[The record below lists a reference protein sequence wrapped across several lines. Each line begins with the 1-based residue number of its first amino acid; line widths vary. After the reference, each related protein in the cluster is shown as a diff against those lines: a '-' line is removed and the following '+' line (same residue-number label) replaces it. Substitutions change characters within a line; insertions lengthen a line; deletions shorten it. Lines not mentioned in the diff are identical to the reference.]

1 MSRFLRVFAFV
12 VGVFFAGNVLAGGYT
27 CPTYKVYTGCNKG
40 YYLTASPTSNVHDA
54 TQGKV
59 GNACRP
65 CSVMGQYNGVDKYTC
80 AGGTAAP
87 EKRTVMVQYNWNG
100 AKYRPSEQ
108 IIPMPTETYDFGVPI
123 DLLEDTENQYY
134 RAGYQFRGWSTSQT
148 ATSGT
153 FTMTFTSGTTLY
165 AVWVP
170 CGQGRY
176 KPASATAAASCS
188 SMSSGYYGTGCAS
201 DGYTACTGQAQC
213 TGTTY
218 CQDHIK
224 QECPDPNLAKNRR
237 ETLPAAYKGAKF
249 ASAGVESANGRTEP
263 GQCKALIWYDP
274 DPNATGQRV
283 GLFEYVFLSDAT
295 MRYEGDVENWMYD
308 AVGPG
313 YYLTNKSACGAYA
326 YYKQVVACPDGSYCP
341 GKAKVTCNASNQ
353 STVHTTD
360 FGRMSCPGEYTH
372 SDGARSSINN
382 CYLTTTT
389 GKYVA
394 TAKDGQVACNVT
406 DPTDYYYPGGIKVY
420 YGSTGGWKFMDTGY
434 QNAALSGGSCANK
447 ELCPAG
453 TWGDSAGLCSP
464 VDAGYYPNDCQV
476 TYLDD
481 RPGIGCMTMESC
493 SSLPGSPSTGTFK
506 SPEGAKSNRE
516 CTYTPVG
523 KSIAGCATV
532 TPITVTYTGQS
543 WPANVGAYAVT
554 PKTGYVAKNNNTAT
568 ATCVQ
573 EIYTIK
579 LNATQNGGTG
589 TLDAIYE
596 KYNTGWYSDSVTNV
610 SISSVPIPTK
620 ANSVFNGYYTAAT
633 GGTQRITKTGE
644 LPAPTFTASTTLY
657 AQFSA
662 CAACTK
668 GKGVKSCSASV
679 TDNACAYSA
688 TCSNG
693 YKNPTCD
700 SAGKCSCTGNT
711 FYIEYNA
718 YGGSGPAPT
727 APKSC
732 VVGSGNCYAPENT
745 YSLTGHTF
753 FAWRVGGQ
761 QIVRVG
767 TELSNLFTGMAD
779 GGTLTLMAAWVPNSY
794 TIRYTM
800 GDAGESEYREQNV
813 NYNATFTTMSAD
825 TFTRSG
831 WTFAGWGGN
840 YPKSDTQYSYTTA
853 GDTILAAN
861 WCQNCATVPNGS
873 CTLTVNETTGACTY
887 DTKCNTGYYISSG
900 AGTRAP
906 VCSPSSYVVTYNLNG
921 GSGTAPLAQSCPLG
935 QSCTLNAG
943 TTTAF
948 YRNGYVLAGWSTSQ
962 TATSGS
968 FTITITAATT
978 VYAVWTPC
986 AAGTYKPTTANAAA
1000 TCTTCPAGTY
1010 CPAAATTATKCPNW
1024 TYASSSG
1031 MASCTACPT
1040 LTSGWSKANST
1051 GTGWT
1056 SYTSCVQISPTPA
1069 GCASGNVKQTAAS
1082 NGATTW
1088 AASVVNT
1095 ALSANPGYRVNGTSC
1110 SICTGATY
1118 SAGGTATSCSTC
1130 PTIYQSDTTSGKTK
1144 DTECKVKTDAGKYI
1158 KTAKDSVQTTCP
1170 IQTYCPSASVAYGS
1184 ANSPTACPS
1193 AAEHARTTYPAD
1205 YLNPTL
1211 LRITLQDWTTG
1222 MKTITDCRANYQ
1234 LSNEAGNLTVES
1246 VLYNA
1251 TTQKYDVNGS
1261 RYYTVLKP
1269 GWYFTERYSAVYCDT
1284 ASHSMLYKNVAQCPE
1299 NHYCP
1304 GYTTMPLCKDG
1315 DYTTE
1320 KGKFACGSENTDGGE
1335 NTGPYTKSPAKSTA
1349 ATACYLTTTSTKFV
1363 KTAKSAQET
1372 CTAGGYCPGGVKVNW
1387 GSTGGRTPA
1396 SAGYYVGGTGA
1407 TSQTACAAGTYTSTT
1422 GQTSC
1427 SSAVAG
1433 TYTTGCQVTASGAS
1447 TKTLACTGTSV
1458 CATNTYSSAKA
1469 SACTACATAKGY
1481 TNSGNTAAAHAGL
1494 ASCKTTCSGGQYV
1507 ATAGAGCLTVGGGY
1521 YGPGGTIGQDG
1532 TLGRDQ
1538 CPAGYRDG
1546 AAAAAKTDCKMNV
1559 AGGKYIATADDATPT
1574 SCVAGTFKAAHVV
1587 AYGNTSSC
1595 SACTGRT
1602 QYSSA
1607 GASSCSTVSTG
1618 YYTTGCNASNN
1629 NCTGQS
1635 QCTGAT
1641 YCASGVQNN
1650 CPAQTSGWTRGT
1662 GNGWTSYTSCYE
1674 TMDVTSVS
1682 RFCSAGQLKKTATS
1696 ATAWGAPTISVALQA
1711 KPGTIV
1717 NGQTCELC
1725 SGANYSAGGTAT
1737 SCTACPTAETGWT
1750 QGTGDAWSSY
1760 SSCYETKAA
1769 TSVSTSCSAGQLK
1782 KTATSATAWGA
1793 STISVALQAKP
1804 GAVVSGQT
1812 CTQCSGAVWSAG
1824 GTATSCSAC
1833 PTATSG
1839 WTRNSG
1845 TGWTAVTQCNQ
1856 TKSVGGNCSA
1866 GVLKQNATSA
1876 TAWGTSTIATALQ
1889 AKPGYVVSGQTCTG
1903 CAAGTYSAG
1912 GTATSCSA
1920 CTGRTKY
1927 SAANASA
1934 CSTVST
1940 GYYTTGCNTSNNN
1953 CTGQSQCGSGTWCA
1967 SGVQN
1972 QCSSLTGVSV
1982 SGGTYSSAVGS
1993 SANTACKYTAPSKT
2007 ITGCATV
2014 TTNTVTYSGTAW
2026 PATTY
2031 GVTAKGGYVISGNNT
2046 AAATCTQCGTAKYSA
2061 GGTATSCS
2069 ACPTADS
2076 GWTATSPAGS
2086 SAYTACYETQTPA
2099 NCASGTVKRAAAS
2112 ATAYKTDITLVT
2124 QLKSKA
2130 GYYASATATS
2140 CTICPAG
2147 SYCPA
2152 SATTATKCPNWTY
2165 APSSGMASC
2174 TACPALTSGW
2184 TKANSTGTG
2193 WTSYTSCVQISPT
2206 PAGCASGNVKQTA
2219 ASNGATTWATSVVN
2233 TALSAKAGYV
2243 VSGTTCPICTGAT
2256 YSAGGTAT
2264 SCSACPT
2271 IYQSDTTSGKT
2282 KNTECKV
2289 KTDAGKYIAA
2299 ANDSTQ
2305 TTCPAKNYCPSAS
2318 VAYGSA
2324 NSPTACPAADSTT
2337 ERTTYPDDYLNVKER
2352 GHFGLQSWPSGIKAI
2367 TGCMTS
2373 YSFVNE
2379 AGRFGVE
2386 NVGYNTTTG
2395 KYDVGGSRYYT
2406 MLNPG
2411 WYLKDRLSSGYCNTT
2426 SNPMYYV
2433 NVVQCPENHYCPG
2446 YKTMPL
2452 CSSGEYTTEKGKNA
2466 CSSLGTGVYT
2476 KSPVKS
2482 GAETACYLTTTSA
2495 KFVKTAKSAE
2505 ETCTAGG
2512 YCPGGV
2518 KVNWGSTGGRNTCPT
2533 TYPSS
2538 AASSNSELDCYVT
2551 TVAGKYVATVGAG
2564 QVNCA
2569 GTGYYCPGGT
2579 NVYSGAY
2586 GSRLTTG
2593 GRTQCP
2599 VGYRDLVATASTTK
2613 EAQCAM
2619 NVAGGKYVKV
2629 AKESAA
2635 SGTCAAGYAKAAHSV
2650 TYGNTSSCA
2659 ECTGTTYAENTGQ
2672 ASCTA
2677 CPTQSGVTNISYWI
2691 STGTHTDAKGCYGF
2705 YNDVALNNG
2714 SVARIQCF
2722 WDKTKSQYD
2731 TSCGAMKDGLKCN
2744 AAYYNAALESSPTNN
2759 AAYYTDKASVIAKA
2773 CTSVGKGYWSPAD
2786 VYTRTQCP
2794 AGYRDGAAGVSEAQ
2808 CAMNVAG
2815 GKYVKVAKESAASGT
2830 CAAGYAKA
2838 AHSVTYGNTSSCA
2851 ACTGAT
2857 YAASTGQA
2865 SCTACPTAKTY
2876 ASAVKSYGYWNNGK
2890 NGDHTISDG
2899 CYATMT
2905 GTLSNGSLTEH
2916 GCYLGTDGDYGNGGG
2931 KSCYVHQDNL
2941 KCNAGYYA
2949 STLSNGYVWN
2959 NTRAGLL
2966 SNTCVGVG
2974 AGYYSAA
2981 NILTRNQ
2988 CPTGLT
2994 TIGYGAGADEAGDCG
3009 RVMHMGENKLYLR
3022 STKKTTP
3029 SLNVKVGD
3037 TTYYGNMT
3045 SGTTKG
3051 KLRVKSG
3058 TTTYS
3063 VHDDSM

>member
-40 YYLTASPTSNVHDA
+40 YYLTGSPTSNVYDP

-65 CSVMGQYNGVDKYTC
+65 SSAMGQYNGIDMYTC

-87 EKRTVMVQYNWNG
+87 EKKTVMVTYDWNG
-100 AKYRPSEQ
+100 ASYRPSDTT
-108 IIPMPTETYDFGVPI
+108 IPQPIEIYDFGVPI
-123 DLLEDTENQYY
+123 DLLEDTENEWY
-134 RAGYQFRGWSTSQT
+134 RAGYQFRGWSTSKT

-153 FTMTFTSGTTLY
+153 FTMTFDGPTTLH

-170 CGQGRY
+170 CGQGTY

-188 SMSSGYYGTGCAS
+188 SMADGYYGTGCAS
-201 DGYTACTGQAQC
+201 GGYTACTGQAQC

-224 QECPDPNLAKNRR
+224 KECPNPNLAENRR

-249 ASAGVESANGRTEP
+249 ASASVDSANGRKSPSE
-263 GQCKALIWYDP
+263 CKALIWYDP

-283 GLFEYVFLSDAT
+283 GLFEYVYLSDAS
-295 MRYEGDVENWMYD
+295 MRYEGTVENWMYD

-326 YYKQVVACPDGSYCP
+326 YYKQVVACPSGSYCP
-341 GKAKVTCNASNQ
+341 GKAKVSCNASNQ

-360 FGRMSCPGEYTH
+360 FGR
-372 SDGARSSINN
+372 
-382 CYLTTTT
+382 
-389 GKYVA
+389 
-394 TAKDGQVACNVT
+394 
-406 DPTDYYYPGGIKVY
+406 
-420 YGSTGGWKFMDTGY
+420 
-434 QNAALSGGSCANK
+434 
-447 ELCPAG
+447 
-453 TWGDSAGLCSP
+453 
-464 VDAGYYPNDCQV
+464 
-476 TYLDD
+476 
-481 RPGIGCMTMESC
+481 ESC
-493 SSLPGSPSTGTFK
+493 SSLPGSPSTGTFN
-506 SPEGAKSNRE
+506 SPQGAKSNRE
-516 CTYTPVG
+516 CTYTPAG

-543 WPANVGAYAVT
+543 WPANIGAYAVT
-554 PKTGYVAKNNNTAT
+554 PKTGYVAKDNNTAD
-568 ATCVQ
+568 ATCVSGT
-573 EIYTIK
+573 YTIT

-589 TLDAIYE
+589 GWAKIYE
-596 KYNTGWYSDSVTNV
+596 VYNVGWYSDVNDP
-610 SISSVPIPTK
+610 SSLVEIGVPIPTK

-633 GGTQRITKTGE
+633 GGTQRITKTGA
-644 LPAPTFTASTTLY
+644 LPATTTFTANTTLY

-662 CAACTK
+662 CAPCTQ
-668 GKGVKSCSASV
+668 GKGVASCSASV
-679 TDNACAYSA
+679 TDNACKYSA
-688 TCSNG
+688 TCSDG

-711 FYIEYNA
+711 FYIEYMKNE
-718 YGGSGPAPT
+718 GSGSAPT
-727 APKSC
+727 APTSC
-732 VVGSGNCYAPENT
+732 VYGSGDCYAPQNT
-745 YSLTGHTF
+745 FTAPAGYHFDYWTSDDGYDY
-753 FAWRVGGQ
+753 RVGDD
-761 QIVRVG
+761 
-767 TELSNLFTGMAD
+767 LSFSEYGFKDGDTLF
-779 GGTLTLMAAWVPNSY
+779 LYPIWSPNSY
-794 TIRYTM
+794 TIRYSI
-800 GDAGESEYREQNV
+800 GDGVGESEYREQNV
-813 NYNATFTTMSAD
+813 NYNAPFKTMSAD

-831 WTFAGWGGN
+831 WTFAGWGGK
-840 YPKSDTQYSYTTA
+840 YPKSNTQYRYTTA
-853 GDTILAAN
+853 GDTTLAAK

-887 DTKCNTGYYISSG
+887 DTTCNTGYYISSG
-900 AGTRAP
+900 AGTHAP
-906 VCSPSSYVVTYNLNG
+906 VCSPSSYIVTYNLNG
-921 GSGTAPLAQSCPLG
+921 GSGTAPSAQACTPG

-948 YRNGYVLAGWSTSQ
+948 YRDGYVLAGWSTSQ

-1024 TYASSSG
+1024 TYAPSSG
-1031 MASCTACPT
+1031 MASCTACPA

-1069 GCASGNVKQTAAS
+1069 GCASGNVKQTATS

-1088 AASVVNT
+1088 TTSVVNT
-1095 ALSANPGYRVNGTSC
+1095 ALSAEPGYRVSGTSC

-1118 SAGGTATSCSTC
+1118 SAGGTATSCSAC

-1170 IQTYCPSASVAYGS
+1170 IQTYCPSESVAYGS

-1222 MKTITDCRANYQ
+1222 ITTITGCRANYQ
-1234 LSNEAGNLTVES
+1234 FSNEAGRFTVES

-1251 TTQKYDVNGS
+1251 TTQKYEVNGS
-1261 RYYTVLKP
+1261 KYYTVLNS
-1269 GWYFTERYSAVYCDT
+1269 GWYFTERYYASYCDNK
-1284 ASHSMLYKNVAQCPE
+1284 SNPMFYKSVAQCPE

-1304 GYTTMPLCKDG
+1304 GYTTMPKCSSG
-1315 DYTTE
+1315 EYTAE
-1320 KGKFACGSENTDGGE
+1320 KGKFACSSLG
-1335 NTGPYTKSPAKSTA
+1335 TGVYTKSPAKSGA
-1349 ATACYLTTTSTKFV
+1349 DTACYLTTTSTKFV

-1387 GSTGGRTPA
+1387 NSTGGRNTCPTTYP
-1396 SAGYYVGGTGA
+1396 S
-1407 TSQTACAAGTYTSTT
+1407 SAAGSNSELDCY
-1422 GQTSC
+1422 
-1427 SSAVAG
+1427 
-1433 TYTTGCQVTASGAS
+1433 VT
-1447 TKTLACTGTSV
+1447 
-1458 CATNTYSSAKA
+1458 
-1469 SACTACATAKGY
+1469 
-1481 TNSGNTAAAHAGL
+1481 TAAG
-1494 ASCKTTCSGGQYV
+1494 KYV
-1507 ATAGAGCLTVGGGY
+1507 ATVGAGQVNCAGTGY
-1521 YGPGGTIGQDG
+1521 YCPGGTNVFSG
-1532 TLGRDQ
+1532 TYGSRLTTGGRTQ

-1587 AYGNTSSC
+1587 AYGSTSSC

-1618 YYTTGCNASNN
+1618 YYTTGCNASSN

-1674 TMDVTSVS
+1674 TKDVVS

-1711 KPGTIV
+1711 RPGAIV

-1737 SCTACPTAETGWT
+1737 SCTACPTAEPGWI

-1760 SSCYETKAA
+1760 SSCYET
-1769 TSVSTSCSAGQLK
+1769 
-1782 KTATSATAWGA
+1782 
-1793 STISVALQAKP
+1793 
-1804 GAVVSGQT
+1804 
-1812 CTQCSGAVWSAG
+1812 
-1824 GTATSCSAC
+1824 
-1833 PTATSG
+1833 
-1839 WTRNSG
+1839 
-1845 TGWTAVTQCNQ
+1845 
-1856 TKSVGGNCSA
+1856 
-1866 GVLKQNATSA
+1866 
-1876 TAWGTSTIATALQ
+1876 
-1889 AKPGYVVSGQTCTG
+1889 
-1903 CAAGTYSAG
+1903 
-1912 GTATSCSA
+1912 
-1920 CTGRTKY
+1920 
-1927 SAANASA
+1927 
-1934 CSTVST
+1934 
-1940 GYYTTGCNTSNNN
+1940 
-1953 CTGQSQCGSGTWCA
+1953 
-1967 SGVQN
+1967 
-1972 QCSSLTGVSV
+1972 
-1982 SGGTYSSAVGS
+1982 
-1993 SANTACKYTAPSKT
+1993 
-2007 ITGCATV
+2007 
-2014 TTNTVTYSGTAW
+2014 
-2026 PATTY
+2026 
-2031 GVTAKGGYVISGNNT
+2031 
-2046 AAATCTQCGTAKYSA
+2046 
-2061 GGTATSCS
+2061 
-2069 ACPTADS
+2069 
-2076 GWTATSPAGS
+2076 
-2086 SAYTACYETQTPA
+2086 QTPA
-2099 NCASGTVKRAAAS
+2099 NCAGGTVKRVAAS
-2112 ATAYKTDITLVT
+2112 ATAYKTDVTLVT

-2152 SATTATKCPNWTY
+2152 SATTTTKCANWTY

-2174 TACPALTSGW
+2174 TACPTLTSDW
-2184 TKANSTGTG
+2184 SKADSTGTG

-2233 TALSAKAGYV
+2233 TALSAEPGYRV
-2243 VSGTTCPICTGAT
+2243 NGASCSICTGAT

-2264 SCSACPT
+2264 SCSTCPT

-2282 KNTECKV
+2282 KDTECKV

-2324 NSPTACPAADSTT
+2324 NSPTACPAANSTT
-2337 ERTTYPDDYLNVKER
+2337 ERTTYPADYLNVKER

-2395 KYDVGGSRYYT
+2395 KYDVDGSRYYT

-2426 SNPMYYV
+2426 SHPMYYV

-2452 CSSGEYTTEKGKNA
+2452 CSSGEYTTEKGKFA
-2466 CSSLGTGVYT
+2466 CGGENTGTYT
-2476 KSPVKS
+2476 KSPANS
-2482 GAETACYLTTTSA
+2482 GAATACYLTTTST

-2518 KVNWGSTGGRNTCPT
+2518 KVNWGSTGGRTPASAGYYVSGTGATSQTACAAGTYTDT
-2533 TYPSS
+2533 TGQTSCSS
-2538 AASSNSELDCYVT
+2538 A
-2551 TVAGKYVATVGAG
+2551 VAGTYTTGCQLTASGASTKTLACTGTSVCATNTYSSAKASACTACATAQGYTNSGNTAAAHAELASCKTTCSEGQYVATAGAG
-2564 QVNCA
+2564 CVNV
-2569 GTGYYCPGGT
+2569 GTGYYGAGGT
-2579 NVYSGAY
+2579 V
-2586 GSRLTTG
+2586 
-2593 GRTQCP
+2593 
-2599 VGYRDLVATASTTK
+2599 
-2613 EAQCAM
+2613 
-2619 NVAGGKYVKV
+2619 
-2629 AKESAA
+2629 
-2635 SGTCAAGYAKAAHSV
+2635 
-2650 TYGNTSSCA
+2650 
-2659 ECTGTTYAENTGQ
+2659 
-2672 ASCTA
+2672 
-2677 CPTQSGVTNISYWI
+2677 
-2691 STGTHTDAKGCYGF
+2691 
-2705 YNDVALNNG
+2705 
-2714 SVARIQCF
+2714 
-2722 WDKTKSQYD
+2722 SQ
-2731 TSCGAMKDGLKCN
+2731 N
-2744 AAYYNAALESSPTNN
+2744 
-2759 AAYYTDKASVIAKA
+2759 
-2773 CTSVGKGYWSPAD
+2773 
-2786 VYTRTQCP
+2786 
-2794 AGYRDGAAGVSEAQ
+2794 
-2808 CAMNVAG
+2808 
-2815 GKYVKVAKESAASGT
+2815 
-2830 CAAGYAKA
+2830 
-2838 AHSVTYGNTSSCA
+2838 
-2851 ACTGAT
+2851 
-2857 YAASTGQA
+2857 
-2865 SCTACPTAKTY
+2865 
-2876 ASAVKSYGYWNNGK
+2876 
-2890 NGDHTISDG
+2890 
-2899 CYATMT
+2899 
-2905 GTLSNGSLTEH
+2905 GTLG
-2916 GCYLGTDGDYGNGGG
+2916 
-2931 KSCYVHQDNL
+2931 
-2941 KCNAGYYA
+2941 
-2949 STLSNGYVWN
+2949 
-2959 NTRAGLL
+2959 
-2966 SNTCVGVG
+2966 
-2974 AGYYSAA
+2974 
-2981 NILTRNQ
+2981 RNQ
-2988 CPTGLT
+2988 CPVGLT

>member
-40 YYLTASPTSNVHDA
+40 YYLTASPTSNAYDA

-65 CSVMGQYNGVDKYTC
+65 CSAMGQYNGVDKYTC

-87 EKRTVMVQYNWNG
+87 EKKTVLVTYNWNG
-100 AKYRPSEQ
+100 AKYRPSDQ
-108 IIPMPTETYDFGVPI
+108 YILQPTETYDFGVPI

-134 RAGYQFRGWSTSQT
+134 RAGYQFRGWSTSKT

-153 FTMTFTSGTTLY
+153 FTMTFGGPTTLY
-165 AVWVP
+165 AVWTP

-224 QECPDPNLAKNRR
+224 QECPDPKLAENRR

-249 ASAGVESANGRTEP
+249 ASASVESANGRTEP

-295 MRYEGDVENWMYD
+295 MRYEGTVENWMYD

-372 SDGARSSINN
+372 SDGARSSVNN
-382 CYLTTTT
+382 CYLMTTA

-394 TAKDGQVACNVT
+394 TAKENQVACNVT

-420 YGSTGGWKFMDTGY
+420 YGSTGGWKFMDLGW

-493 SSLPGSPSTGTFK
+493 SSLPGSPSTGTFN
-506 SPEGAKSNRE
+506 SPQGAKSNRE
-516 CTYTPVG
+516 CTYTPAG

-543 WPANVGAYAVT
+543 WPANIGAYAVT
-554 PKTGYVAKNNNTAT
+554 PKTGYVAKDNNTAD
-568 ATCVQ
+568 ATCASAN
-573 EIYTIK
+573 YTIT

-589 TLDAIYE
+589 GWAKVYE
-596 KYNTGWYSDSVTNV
+596 VYNVGWYSDVNDP
-610 SISSVPIPTK
+610 SSLVEIGVPIPTK

-633 GGTQRITKTGE
+633 GGTQRITKTGA
-644 LPAPTFTASTTLY
+644 LPATTTFTANTTLY

-668 GKGVKSCSASV
+668 GKGVASCSMSV
-679 TDNACAYSA
+679 ANNACAYSA

-727 APKSC
+727 APTSC

-745 YSLTGHTF
+745 YTLTGHTF
-753 FAWRVGGQ
+753 VAWRVGGQ
-761 QIVRVG
+761 QMVRAG

-779 GGTLTLMAAWVPNSY
+779 GGTLTLVAAWVPNSY

-861 WCQNCATVPNGS
+861 WCQNCATVSNGS

-921 GSGTAPLAQSCPLG
+921 GSGTAPLAHPCTLG
-935 QSCTLNAG
+935 QSCALNAG

-1000 TCTTCPAGTY
+1000 TCTTCPAGSY
-1010 CPAAATTATKCPNW
+1010 CPSAATTATKCPNW
-1024 TYASSSG
+1024 TYAPSSG
-1031 MASCTACPT
+1031 MASCTACPA

-1095 ALSANPGYRVNGTSC
+1095 ALSANPGYRVNGASC

-1130 PTIYQSDTTSGKTK
+1130 PTIYTSDTTSGKTK

-1158 KTAKDSVQTTCP
+1158 KTAKDSAQTTCP

-1193 AAEHARTTYPAD
+1193 AAEHARTTYPDD

-1251 TTQKYDVNGS
+1251 TTQKYEVNGS

-1304 GYTTMPLCKDG
+1304 GYTTMPLC
-1315 DYTTE
+1315 
-1320 KGKFACGSENTDGGE
+1320 
-1335 NTGPYTKSPAKSTA
+1335 
-1349 ATACYLTTTSTKFV
+1349 
-1363 KTAKSAQET
+1363 
-1372 CTAGGYCPGGVKVNW
+1372 
-1387 GSTGGRTPA
+1387 
-1396 SAGYYVGGTGA
+1396 
-1407 TSQTACAAGTYTSTT
+1407 
-1422 GQTSC
+1422 
-1427 SSAVAG
+1427 
-1433 TYTTGCQVTASGAS
+1433 
-1447 TKTLACTGTSV
+1447 
-1458 CATNTYSSAKA
+1458 
-1469 SACTACATAKGY
+1469 
-1481 TNSGNTAAAHAGL
+1481 
-1494 ASCKTTCSGGQYV
+1494 
-1507 ATAGAGCLTVGGGY
+1507 
-1521 YGPGGTIGQDG
+1521 
-1532 TLGRDQ
+1532 
-1538 CPAGYRDG
+1538 
-1546 AAAAAKTDCKMNV
+1546 
-1559 AGGKYIATADDATPT
+1559 
-1574 SCVAGTFKAAHVV
+1574 
-1587 AYGNTSSC
+1587 
-1595 SACTGRT
+1595 
-1602 QYSSA
+1602 
-1607 GASSCSTVSTG
+1607 
-1618 YYTTGCNASNN
+1618 
-1629 NCTGQS
+1629 
-1635 QCTGAT
+1635 
-1641 YCASGVQNN
+1641 
-1650 CPAQTSGWTRGT
+1650 
-1662 GNGWTSYTSCYE
+1662 
-1674 TMDVTSVS
+1674 
-1682 RFCSAGQLKKTATS
+1682 
-1696 ATAWGAPTISVALQA
+1696 
-1711 KPGTIV
+1711 
-1717 NGQTCELC
+1717 
-1725 SGANYSAGGTAT
+1725 
-1737 SCTACPTAETGWT
+1737 
-1750 QGTGDAWSSY
+1750 
-1760 SSCYETKAA
+1760 
-1769 TSVSTSCSAGQLK
+1769 
-1782 KTATSATAWGA
+1782 
-1793 STISVALQAKP
+1793 
-1804 GAVVSGQT
+1804 
-1812 CTQCSGAVWSAG
+1812 
-1824 GTATSCSAC
+1824 
-1833 PTATSG
+1833 
-1839 WTRNSG
+1839 
-1845 TGWTAVTQCNQ
+1845 
-1856 TKSVGGNCSA
+1856 
-1866 GVLKQNATSA
+1866 
-1876 TAWGTSTIATALQ
+1876 
-1889 AKPGYVVSGQTCTG
+1889 
-1903 CAAGTYSAG
+1903 
-1912 GTATSCSA
+1912 
-1920 CTGRTKY
+1920 
-1927 SAANASA
+1927 
-1934 CSTVST
+1934 
-1940 GYYTTGCNTSNNN
+1940 
-1953 CTGQSQCGSGTWCA
+1953 
-1967 SGVQN
+1967 
-1972 QCSSLTGVSV
+1972 
-1982 SGGTYSSAVGS
+1982 
-1993 SANTACKYTAPSKT
+1993 
-2007 ITGCATV
+2007 
-2014 TTNTVTYSGTAW
+2014 
-2026 PATTY
+2026 
-2031 GVTAKGGYVISGNNT
+2031 
-2046 AAATCTQCGTAKYSA
+2046 
-2061 GGTATSCS
+2061 
-2069 ACPTADS
+2069 
-2076 GWTATSPAGS
+2076 
-2086 SAYTACYETQTPA
+2086 
-2099 NCASGTVKRAAAS
+2099 
-2112 ATAYKTDITLVT
+2112 
-2124 QLKSKA
+2124 
-2130 GYYASATATS
+2130 
-2140 CTICPAG
+2140 
-2147 SYCPA
+2147 
-2152 SATTATKCPNWTY
+2152 
-2165 APSSGMASC
+2165 
-2174 TACPALTSGW
+2174 
-2184 TKANSTGTG
+2184 
-2193 WTSYTSCVQISPT
+2193 
-2206 PAGCASGNVKQTA
+2206 
-2219 ASNGATTWATSVVN
+2219 
-2233 TALSAKAGYV
+2233 
-2243 VSGTTCPICTGAT
+2243 
-2256 YSAGGTAT
+2256 
-2264 SCSACPT
+2264 
-2271 IYQSDTTSGKT
+2271 
-2282 KNTECKV
+2282 
-2289 KTDAGKYIAA
+2289 
-2299 ANDSTQ
+2299 
-2305 TTCPAKNYCPSAS
+2305 
-2318 VAYGSA
+2318 
-2324 NSPTACPAADSTT
+2324 
-2337 ERTTYPDDYLNVKER
+2337 
-2352 GHFGLQSWPSGIKAI
+2352 
-2367 TGCMTS
+2367 
-2373 YSFVNE
+2373 
-2379 AGRFGVE
+2379 
-2386 NVGYNTTTG
+2386 
-2395 KYDVGGSRYYT
+2395 
-2406 MLNPG
+2406 
-2411 WYLKDRLSSGYCNTT
+2411 
-2426 SNPMYYV
+2426 
-2433 NVVQCPENHYCPG
+2433 
-2446 YKTMPL
+2446 
-2452 CSSGEYTTEKGKNA
+2452 SSGEYTTEKGKFA

-2476 KSPVKS
+2476 KSPAKS
-2482 GAETACYLTTTSA
+2482 GPDTACYLTTTST

-2518 KVNWGSTGGRNTCPT
+2518 KVNWGSTGGRNPCPT

-2659 ECTGTTYAENTGQ
+2659 ACTGTTYAENTGQ

-2759 AAYYTDKASVIAKA
+2759 AAYYTDKASVIAEA

-2838 AHSVTYGNTSSCA
+2838 THSVTYGNTSSCA

-2890 NGDHTISDG
+2890 DGDHTISDG

-2916 GCYLGTDGDYGNGGG
+2916 GCYLGTDGDYGNAGG
-2931 KSCYVHQDNL
+2931 KRCYVHQDNL

-2959 NTRAGLL
+2959 DTRAGLL

-3009 RVMHMGENKLYLR
+3009 RVMHMGEDKLYLR

>member
-40 YYLTASPTSNVHDA
+40 YYLTGSPTSNVYDA

-65 CSVMGQYNGVDKYTC
+65 ASAMGQYNGIDMYTC

-87 EKRTVMVQYNWNG
+87 EKKTVMVTYDWNG
-100 AKYRPSEQ
+100 ASYRPSDTS
-108 IIPMPTETYDFGVPI
+108 IPQPIEIYDFGVPI
-123 DLLEDTENQYY
+123 DLLEDTENEWY
-134 RAGYQFRGWSTSQT
+134 RAGYQFRGWSTSKT

-153 FTMTFTSGTTLY
+153 FTMTFDGPTRLY

-170 CGQGRY
+170 CGQGTY
-176 KPASATAAASCS
+176 KPASAAAAASCS
-188 SMSSGYYGTGCAS
+188 SMSDGYYGTGCAS
-201 DGYTACTGQAQC
+201 GGYTACTGQAQC

-224 QECPDPNLAKNRR
+224 QECPNPNLAENRR

-249 ASAGVESANGRTEP
+249 ASASVESANGRTEP
-263 GQCKALIWYDP
+263 GECKALIWYDP

-283 GLFEYVFLSDAT
+283 GLFEYVYLSDAT
-295 MRYEGDVENWMYD
+295 MRYEGTVENWMYD

-341 GKAKVTCNASNQ
+341 GKSKVVCNASNQ

-360 FGRMSCPGEYTH
+360 FGRTTCPGEYIH
-372 SDGARSSINN
+372 SDGARSSVTN
-382 CYLTTTT
+382 CYLMTTA
-389 GKYVA
+389 GKYVN
-394 TAKDGQVACNVT
+394 TPNSNQVACNVT

-420 YGSTGGWKFMDTGY
+420 YGSTGGWEFMGLGW

-493 SSLPGSPSTGTFK
+493 SSLPGSPSSSTGTFN
-506 SPEGAKSNRE
+506 SPQGAKSNRE
-516 CTYTPVG
+516 CTYTPLG
-523 KSIAGCATV
+523 KSITGCKTV

-543 WPANVGAYAVT
+543 WPANVGAYTVT
-554 PKTGYVAKNNNTAT
+554 PNTGYVAKNNNTAD
-568 ATCVQ
+568 ATCVSGT
-573 EIYTIK
+573 YTIT

-589 TLDAIYE
+589 GWANVYE
-596 KYNTGWYSDSVTNV
+596 VYNVGWYSDANDP
-610 SISSVPIPTK
+610 SSFVEIGVPIPTK

-633 GGTQRITKTGE
+633 GGTQRITKTGA
-644 LPAPTFTASTTLY
+644 LPATTTFTANTTLY

-668 GKGVKSCSASV
+668 GKGVASCSASV
-679 TDNACAYSA
+679 TDNACEYSA
-688 TCSNG
+688 TCDSG

-727 APKSC
+727 APTSC

-745 YSLTGHTF
+745 YTLTGHTF

-813 NYNATFTTMSAD
+813 KYNADFQTMSAD

-831 WTFAGWGGN
+831 WTFAGWGGK
-840 YPKSDTQYSYTTA
+840 YPKSNTQYRYTTA
-853 GDTILAAN
+853 GDTVLGAN
-861 WCQNCATVPNGS
+861 WCQNCATVSNGS
-873 CTLTVNETTGACTY
+873 CTLTVNEATGACTY

-921 GSGTAPLAQSCPLG
+921 GSGTAPSAQSCPLG

-968 FTITITAATT
+968 FTITITASTT

-1000 TCTTCPAGTY
+1000 TCTTCPAGSY
-1010 CPAAATTATKCPNW
+1010 CQAAATTATKCPNW
-1024 TYASSSG
+1024 TYAPSSG

-1056 SYTSCVQISPTPA
+1056 SYTSCVQVGPTPA

-1095 ALSANPGYRVNGTSC
+1095 ALSANPGYRVNGASC

-1251 TTQKYDVNGS
+1251 TTKKYDVNGS

-1269 GWYFTERYSAVYCDT
+1269 GWYFTERYSAVYCNT
-1284 ASHSMLYKNVAQCPE
+1284 TSNRMLYKNVAQCPE

-1304 GYTTMPLCKDG
+1304 GYTTMPLCSSG
-1315 DYTTE
+1315 EYTTE
-1320 KGKFACGSENTDGGE
+1320 KGKFACSSLG
-1335 NTGPYTKSPAKSTA
+1335 TGVYTKSPAKSGA
-1349 ATACYLTTTSTKFV
+1349 DTACYLTTTTTKFV
-1363 KTAKSAQET
+1363 KTAKSAPET
-1372 CTAGGYCPGGVKVNW
+1372 CTAGGFCPGGVKVNW
-1387 GSTGGRTPA
+1387 NSTGGRNTCPTTYP
-1396 SAGYYVGGTGA
+1396 S
-1407 TSQTACAAGTYTSTT
+1407 SAAGSNSELDCY
-1422 GQTSC
+1422 
-1427 SSAVAG
+1427 
-1433 TYTTGCQVTASGAS
+1433 VT
-1447 TKTLACTGTSV
+1447 
-1458 CATNTYSSAKA
+1458 
-1469 SACTACATAKGY
+1469 
-1481 TNSGNTAAAHAGL
+1481 TAAG
-1494 ASCKTTCSGGQYV
+1494 KYV
-1507 ATAGAGCLTVGGGY
+1507 ATVGAGQVNCAGTGY
-1521 YGPGGTIGQDG
+1521 YCPGGTNVYSG
-1532 TLGRDQ
+1532 TYGARLTTGGRTQ
-1538 CPAGYRDG
+1538 CPAGYRDLV
-1546 AAAAAKTDCKMNV
+1546 ATASTTKEAQCTMNV
-1559 AGGKYIATADDATPT
+1559 AGGKYVK
-1574 SCVAGTFKAAHVV
+1574 VAKESAASGTCAAGYAKAAHSVT
-1587 AYGNTSSC
+1587 YGNTSSC

-1602 QYSSA
+1602 KYSSA

-1618 YYTTGCNASNN
+1618 YYTTGCNASSN

-1641 YCASGVQNN
+1641 YCVSGVQNN

-1674 TMDVTSVS
+1674 TKDVTSVS

-1711 KPGTIV
+1711 RPGAIV

-1737 SCTACPTAETGWT
+1737 SCTACPAAEPGWT

-1760 SSCYETKAA
+1760 SSCYET
-1769 TSVSTSCSAGQLK
+1769 
-1782 KTATSATAWGA
+1782 
-1793 STISVALQAKP
+1793 
-1804 GAVVSGQT
+1804 
-1812 CTQCSGAVWSAG
+1812 
-1824 GTATSCSAC
+1824 
-1833 PTATSG
+1833 
-1839 WTRNSG
+1839 
-1845 TGWTAVTQCNQ
+1845 
-1856 TKSVGGNCSA
+1856 
-1866 GVLKQNATSA
+1866 
-1876 TAWGTSTIATALQ
+1876 
-1889 AKPGYVVSGQTCTG
+1889 
-1903 CAAGTYSAG
+1903 
-1912 GTATSCSA
+1912 
-1920 CTGRTKY
+1920 
-1927 SAANASA
+1927 
-1934 CSTVST
+1934 
-1940 GYYTTGCNTSNNN
+1940 
-1953 CTGQSQCGSGTWCA
+1953 
-1967 SGVQN
+1967 
-1972 QCSSLTGVSV
+1972 
-1982 SGGTYSSAVGS
+1982 
-1993 SANTACKYTAPSKT
+1993 
-2007 ITGCATV
+2007 
-2014 TTNTVTYSGTAW
+2014 
-2026 PATTY
+2026 
-2031 GVTAKGGYVISGNNT
+2031 
-2046 AAATCTQCGTAKYSA
+2046 
-2061 GGTATSCS
+2061 
-2069 ACPTADS
+2069 
-2076 GWTATSPAGS
+2076 
-2086 SAYTACYETQTPA
+2086 QTPA
-2099 NCASGTVKRAAAS
+2099 NCASGTVKRMAAS
-2112 ATAYKTDITLVT
+2112 ATAYKTDVTLVT

-2152 SATTATKCPNWTY
+2152 SATTTTKCANWTY
-2165 APSSGMASC
+2165 APRTGMASC

-2193 WTSYTSCVQISPT
+2193 WTSHTSCVQISPT
-2206 PAGCASGNVKQTA
+2206 PAGCASGNNQQTA
-2219 ASNGATTWATSVVN
+2219 ASDGATTWTLLTIN
-2233 TALSAKAGYV
+2233 TALIAKPGYRV
-2243 VSGTTCPICTGAT
+2243 NGLSCAICTGAT
-2256 YSAGGTAT
+2256 YSAGGIAT
-2264 SCSACPT
+2264 SCSTCPT
-2271 IYQSDTTSGKT
+2271 IYTSDTTSGKT
-2282 KNTECKV
+2282 KDTECKV

-2324 NSPTACPAADSTT
+2324 NSPTACPAANSTT

-2518 KVNWGSTGGRNTCPT
+2518 KVNWNSTGGRTPASAGYYVGGTGATSQTACAAGTYTDTTGQTSCSPAVAGTYTTGCQLTASGASTKTLACTGTSVCATNT
-2533 TYPSS
+2533 YSS
-2538 AASSNSELDCYVT
+2538 AKASACTACATAQGYTNSGNTAAAHAELASCKAT
-2551 TVAGKYVATVGAG
+2551 CSGGQYVATAGAG
-2564 QVNCA
+2564 CVNV
-2569 GTGYYCPGGT
+2569 GTGYYGPGGT
-2579 NVYSGAY
+2579 
-2586 GSRLTTG
+2586 
-2593 GRTQCP
+2593 
-2599 VGYRDLVATASTTK
+2599 VA
-2613 EAQCAM
+2613 Q
-2619 NVAGGKYVKV
+2619 N
-2629 AKESAA
+2629 
-2635 SGTCAAGYAKAAHSV
+2635 
-2650 TYGNTSSCA
+2650 
-2659 ECTGTTYAENTGQ
+2659 
-2672 ASCTA
+2672 
-2677 CPTQSGVTNISYWI
+2677 
-2691 STGTHTDAKGCYGF
+2691 
-2705 YNDVALNNG
+2705 
-2714 SVARIQCF
+2714 
-2722 WDKTKSQYD
+2722 
-2731 TSCGAMKDGLKCN
+2731 
-2744 AAYYNAALESSPTNN
+2744 
-2759 AAYYTDKASVIAKA
+2759 
-2773 CTSVGKGYWSPAD
+2773 
-2786 VYTRTQCP
+2786 
-2794 AGYRDGAAGVSEAQ
+2794 
-2808 CAMNVAG
+2808 
-2815 GKYVKVAKESAASGT
+2815 
-2830 CAAGYAKA
+2830 
-2838 AHSVTYGNTSSCA
+2838 
-2851 ACTGAT
+2851 
-2857 YAASTGQA
+2857 
-2865 SCTACPTAKTY
+2865 
-2876 ASAVKSYGYWNNGK
+2876 
-2890 NGDHTISDG
+2890 
-2899 CYATMT
+2899 
-2905 GTLSNGSLTEH
+2905 GTLG
-2916 GCYLGTDGDYGNGGG
+2916 
-2931 KSCYVHQDNL
+2931 
-2941 KCNAGYYA
+2941 
-2949 STLSNGYVWN
+2949 
-2959 NTRAGLL
+2959 
-2966 SNTCVGVG
+2966 
-2974 AGYYSAA
+2974 
-2981 NILTRNQ
+2981 RNQ
-2988 CPTGLT
+2988 CPVGLT

>member
-1 MSRFLRVFAFV
+1 MSNKREKEVGKMSRFLRVFAFV
-12 VGVFFAGNVLAGGYT
+12 IGVFFAGNVLAGGYT
-27 CPTYKVYTGCNKG
+27 CPTYKVYTGCNSG
-40 YYLTASPTSNVHDA
+40 YYLTGSPTSNAYDA

-87 EKRTVMVQYNWNG
+87 EKKTVRVIYNWNG
-100 AKYRPSEQ
+100 ASYRPSDQ
-108 IIPMPTETYDFGVPI
+108 FVPQPMVEYDFGVPI

-153 FTMTFTSGTTLY
+153 FTMTFDGPTTLH

-170 CGQGRY
+170 CGQGTY

-188 SMSSGYYGTGCAS
+188 SMADGYYGTGCAS

-283 GLFEYVFLSDAT
+283 GLFEYVYLSDAT

-372 SDGARSSINN
+372 SDGARSSVNN
-382 CYLTTTT
+382 CYLMTTA

-394 TAKDGQVACNVT
+394 TAKENQVACNVT

-420 YGSTGGWKFMDTGY
+420 YGSTGGWKFMDLGW

-493 SSLPGSPSTGTFK
+493 SSLPGSPKTGTFN
-506 SPEGAKSNRE
+506 SPQGAKSNRE
-516 CTYTPVG
+516 CTYTPAG

-543 WPANVGAYAVT
+543 WPANIGAYAVT
-554 PKTGYVAKNNNTAT
+554 PKTGYVAKDNNTAA
-568 ATCVQ
+568 ATCNPGT
-573 EIYTIK
+573 YTIT

-589 TLDAIYE
+589 GWAKVYE
-596 KYNTGWYSDSVTNV
+596 VYNGAWYSDANDP
-610 SISSVPIPTK
+610 SSLVEIGVPIPTK

-633 GGTQRITKTGE
+633 GGTQRITKTGA
-644 LPAPTFTASTTLY
+644 LPAATTFTANTTLY

-679 TDNACAYSA
+679 TDNACTYSA

-794 TIRYTM
+794 TIRYIV

-861 WCQNCATVPNGS
+861 WCQNCATVSNGS

-921 GSGTAPLAQSCPLG
+921 GSGTAPSAQACTPG

-968 FTITITAATT
+968 FAITITAATT

-1000 TCTTCPAGTY
+1000 TCTTCPAGSY
-1010 CPAAATTATKCPNW
+1010 CPSAATTATKCPNW
-1024 TYASSSG
+1024 TYAPSSG

-1095 ALSANPGYRVNGTSC
+1095 ALSANPGYRVSGTSC

-1118 SAGGTATSCSTC
+1118 SAGGTATSCSAC
-1130 PTIYQSDTTSGKTK
+1130 PTIYTSDTTNGKTK

-1304 GYTTMPLCKDG
+1304 GYTTMPLCSSG
-1315 DYTTE
+1315 NYTAE
-1320 KGKFACGSENTDGGE
+1320 KGKFACSSLG
-1335 NTGPYTKSPAKSTA
+1335 TGVYTKSPAKSGPD
-1349 ATACYLTTTSTKFV
+1349 TACYLTTTSTKFV
-1363 KTAKSAQET
+1363 KTAKSAPET

-1433 TYTTGCQVTASGAS
+1433 TYTTGCQVMASGAS

-1481 TNSGNTAAAHAGL
+1481 TNSGTTAAAHAGL

-1507 ATAGAGCLTVGGGY
+1507 ATAGAGCVTVGGGY

-1532 TLGRDQ
+1532 TMGRDQ

-1587 AYGNTSSC
+1587 AYGSTSSC

-1618 YYTTGCNASNN
+1618 YYTTGCNASSN

-1635 QCTGAT
+1635 QCSGAT

-1674 TMDVTSVS
+1674 TTEDVTSIS
-1682 RFCSAGQLKKTATS
+1682 PLCYDGQLKKTATS

-1711 KPGTIV
+1711 KPGAIV

-1760 SSCYETKAA
+1760 SSCYET
-1769 TSVSTSCSAGQLK
+1769 
-1782 KTATSATAWGA
+1782 
-1793 STISVALQAKP
+1793 
-1804 GAVVSGQT
+1804 
-1812 CTQCSGAVWSAG
+1812 
-1824 GTATSCSAC
+1824 
-1833 PTATSG
+1833 
-1839 WTRNSG
+1839 
-1845 TGWTAVTQCNQ
+1845 
-1856 TKSVGGNCSA
+1856 
-1866 GVLKQNATSA
+1866 
-1876 TAWGTSTIATALQ
+1876 
-1889 AKPGYVVSGQTCTG
+1889 
-1903 CAAGTYSAG
+1903 
-1912 GTATSCSA
+1912 
-1920 CTGRTKY
+1920 
-1927 SAANASA
+1927 
-1934 CSTVST
+1934 
-1940 GYYTTGCNTSNNN
+1940 
-1953 CTGQSQCGSGTWCA
+1953 
-1967 SGVQN
+1967 
-1972 QCSSLTGVSV
+1972 
-1982 SGGTYSSAVGS
+1982 
-1993 SANTACKYTAPSKT
+1993 
-2007 ITGCATV
+2007 
-2014 TTNTVTYSGTAW
+2014 
-2026 PATTY
+2026 
-2031 GVTAKGGYVISGNNT
+2031 
-2046 AAATCTQCGTAKYSA
+2046 
-2061 GGTATSCS
+2061 
-2069 ACPTADS
+2069 
-2076 GWTATSPAGS
+2076 
-2086 SAYTACYETQTPA
+2086 QTPA
-2099 NCASGTVKRAAAS
+2099 NCASGTVKRVAAS
-2112 ATAYKTDITLVT
+2112 ATAYKTDVTLVT

-2152 SATTATKCPNWTY
+2152 SATTTTKCANWTY

-2184 TKANSTGTG
+2184 SKANSTGTG

-2219 ASNGATTWATSVVN
+2219 ASNGATTWAASVVN
-2233 TALSAKAGYV
+2233 TALSANPGYRV
-2243 VSGTTCPICTGAT
+2243 NGTSCSICTGAT

-2264 SCSACPT
+2264 SCSTCPT
-2271 IYQSDTTSGKT
+2271 IYTSDTTNGKT

-2324 NSPTACPAADSTT
+2324 NSPTACPAANSTT
-2337 ERTTYPDDYLNVKER
+2337 ERTTYPADYLNVKER

-2452 CSSGEYTTEKGKNA
+2452 CSSGEYTAEKGKNA

-2518 KVNWGSTGGRNTCPT
+2518 KVNWNSTGGRNTCPT

-2773 CTSVGKGYWSPAD
+2773 CTSVGKGYWSPVD

-2916 GCYLGTDGDYGNGGG
+2916 GCYLGTDGDYGNAGG

-3009 RVMHMGENKLYLR
+3009 RVMHMGEDKLYLR

>member
-40 YYLTASPTSNVHDA
+40 YYLTGSPTSNVYDP

-65 CSVMGQYNGVDKYTC
+65 ASAMGQYNGIDKYTC

-87 EKRTVMVQYNWNG
+87 EKKTVMVTYDWNG
-100 AKYRPSEQ
+100 ASYRPSDTT
-108 IIPMPTETYDFGVPI
+108 IPQPIEIYDFGVPI

-153 FTMTFTSGTTLY
+153 FTMTFGGPTKLY

-170 CGQGRY
+170 CGQGTY
-176 KPASATAAASCS
+176 KPASAAAAASCS

-201 DGYTACTGQAQC
+201 GGYTACTGQAQC

-263 GQCKALIWYDP
+263 GECKALIWYDP

-283 GLFEYVFLSDAT
+283 GLFEYVYLSDAT
-295 MRYEGDVENWMYD
+295 MRYEGTVENWMYD

-326 YYKQVVACPDGSYCP
+326 YYKQVVACPSGSYCP

-360 FGRMSCPGEYTH
+360 FGRMSCPGEYTS
-372 SDGARSSINN
+372 SDGARSSVNN

-394 TAKDGQVACNVT
+394 TAKGGQVACNVT
-406 DPTDYYYPGGIKVY
+406 GPTDEYYPGGIKVY
-420 YGSTGGWKFMDTGY
+420 YGSTGGWEFMGLGW

-493 SSLPGSPSTGTFK
+493 RSLSGSPSTGTFN
-506 SPEGAKSNRE
+506 SPQGAKSNKE
-516 CTYTPVG
+516 CTYTAPQ
-523 KSIAGCATV
+523 KTIAGCKTV
-532 TPITVTYTGQS
+532 TPITVSYTGQS
-543 WPANVGAYAVT
+543 WPANIGAYTVT
-554 PKTGYVAKNNNTAT
+554 PNTGYVAKDNNTAA
-568 ATCVQ
+568 ATCASGT
-573 EIYTIK
+573 YTIT

-589 TLDAIYE
+589 GWANIYE
-596 KYNTGWYSDSVTNV
+596 VYNVGWYSDANDP
-610 SISSVPIPTK
+610 SSLVETGVPIPTK

-633 GGTQRITKTGE
+633 GGTQRITKTGA
-644 LPAPTFTASTTLY
+644 LPATTTFTANTTLY

-668 GKGVKSCSASV
+668 GKGVASCSMSV
-679 TDNACAYSA
+679 TDNACEYSA
-688 TCSNG
+688 TCSDG

-718 YGGSGPAPT
+718 FGGSGPAPT
-727 APKSC
+727 APTSC

-745 YSLTGHTF
+745 YTLTGHTF
-753 FAWRVGGQ
+753 VAWRVGGQ
-761 QIVRVG
+761 QMVRAG
-767 TELSNLFTGMAD
+767 TELSNLFTTMAD
-779 GGTLTLMAAWVPNSY
+779 GGTLTLVAAWVPNSY

-813 NYNATFTTMSAD
+813 KYNAMFTTMSAD

-840 YPKSDTQYSYTTA
+840 YPKSDTQYNYTTV

-921 GSGTAPLAQSCPLG
+921 GSGTTPSAQSCPLG

-968 FTITITAATT
+968 FTITITASTT

-1000 TCTTCPAGTY
+1000 TCTTCPAGSY
-1010 CPAAATTATKCPNW
+1010 CPASATTATKCPNW
-1024 TYASSSG
+1024 TYAPSSG
-1031 MASCTACPT
+1031 MASCTACPA

-1056 SYTSCVQISPTPA
+1056 SHTSCVQISPTPS

-1088 AASVVNT
+1088 ATSVVNT
-1095 ALSANPGYRVNGTSC
+1095 ALSAEPGYRVNGASC

-1130 PTIYQSDTTSGKTK
+1130 PTIYTSDTTSGKTK

-1158 KTAKDSVQTTCP
+1158 KTAKDSAQTTCP

-1251 TTQKYDVNGS
+1251 TTQKYEVNGS

-1269 GWYFTERYSAVYCDT
+1269 GWYFTERYSAVYCNT
-1284 ASHSMLYKNVAQCPE
+1284 TSNRMLYKNVAQCPE

-1304 GYTTMPLCKDG
+1304 GYTTMPLCSSG
-1315 DYTTE
+1315 EYTTE
-1320 KGKFACGSENTDGGE
+1320 KGKFACSSLG
-1335 NTGPYTKSPAKSTA
+1335 TGVYTKSPAKSGA
-1349 ATACYLTTTSTKFV
+1349 ETACYLTTTTTKFV
-1363 KTAKSAQET
+1363 KTAKSAEET

-1387 GSTGGRTPA
+1387 NSTGGRNTCPTTYP
-1396 SAGYYVGGTGA
+1396 S
-1407 TSQTACAAGTYTSTT
+1407 SAAGSNSELDCY
-1422 GQTSC
+1422 
-1427 SSAVAG
+1427 
-1433 TYTTGCQVTASGAS
+1433 VT
-1447 TKTLACTGTSV
+1447 
-1458 CATNTYSSAKA
+1458 
-1469 SACTACATAKGY
+1469 
-1481 TNSGNTAAAHAGL
+1481 TAAG
-1494 ASCKTTCSGGQYV
+1494 KYV
-1507 ATAGAGCLTVGGGY
+1507 ATVGAGQVNCAGTGY
-1521 YGPGGTIGQDG
+1521 YCPGGTNVYSGELESCLTTG
-1532 TLGRDQ
+1532 GRRIRRLPGICDRLTTGGRTQ
-1538 CPAGYRDG
+1538 CPAGYRDLV
-1546 AAAAAKTDCKMNV
+1546 ATASTTKEAQCTMNV
-1559 AGGKYIATADDATPT
+1559 AGGKYVK
-1574 SCVAGTFKAAHVV
+1574 VAKESAASGTCAAGYAKAAHSVT
-1587 AYGNTSSC
+1587 YGNTSSC

-1618 YYTTGCNASNN
+1618 HYTTGCNASSN

-1674 TMDVTSVS
+1674 TKDVTPVS

-1711 KPGTIV
+1711 KPGAIV

-1737 SCTACPTAETGWT
+1737 SCTACPAAEPGWT

-1760 SSCYETKAA
+1760 SSCYET
-1769 TSVSTSCSAGQLK
+1769 
-1782 KTATSATAWGA
+1782 
-1793 STISVALQAKP
+1793 
-1804 GAVVSGQT
+1804 
-1812 CTQCSGAVWSAG
+1812 
-1824 GTATSCSAC
+1824 
-1833 PTATSG
+1833 
-1839 WTRNSG
+1839 
-1845 TGWTAVTQCNQ
+1845 
-1856 TKSVGGNCSA
+1856 
-1866 GVLKQNATSA
+1866 
-1876 TAWGTSTIATALQ
+1876 
-1889 AKPGYVVSGQTCTG
+1889 
-1903 CAAGTYSAG
+1903 
-1912 GTATSCSA
+1912 
-1920 CTGRTKY
+1920 
-1927 SAANASA
+1927 
-1934 CSTVST
+1934 
-1940 GYYTTGCNTSNNN
+1940 
-1953 CTGQSQCGSGTWCA
+1953 
-1967 SGVQN
+1967 
-1972 QCSSLTGVSV
+1972 
-1982 SGGTYSSAVGS
+1982 
-1993 SANTACKYTAPSKT
+1993 
-2007 ITGCATV
+2007 
-2014 TTNTVTYSGTAW
+2014 
-2026 PATTY
+2026 
-2031 GVTAKGGYVISGNNT
+2031 
-2046 AAATCTQCGTAKYSA
+2046 
-2061 GGTATSCS
+2061 
-2069 ACPTADS
+2069 
-2076 GWTATSPAGS
+2076 
-2086 SAYTACYETQTPA
+2086 QTPA
-2099 NCASGTVKRAAAS
+2099 NCASGTVKRVAAS
-2112 ATAYKTDITLVT
+2112 ATAYKTDVTLVT

-2152 SATTATKCPNWTY
+2152 SATTATKCANWTY
-2165 APSSGMASC
+2165 APRTGMASC

-2206 PAGCASGNVKQTA
+2206 PAGCASGNNQQTA
-2219 ASNGATTWATSVVN
+2219 ASDGATTWTLLTIN
-2233 TALSAKAGYV
+2233 TALIAKPGYRV
-2243 VSGTTCPICTGAT
+2243 NGTSCAICTGAT
-2256 YSAGGTAT
+2256 YSAGGIAT
-2264 SCSACPT
+2264 SCSTCPT
-2271 IYQSDTTSGKT
+2271 IYTSDTTSGKT
-2282 KNTECKV
+2282 KDTECKV

-2324 NSPTACPAADSTT
+2324 NSPTACPAANSTT
-2337 ERTTYPDDYLNVKER
+2337 ERTTYPDDYLNVTER

-2406 MLNPG
+2406 MLKPG

-2433 NVVQCPENHYCPG
+2433 NVAQCPENHYCPG

-2476 KSPVKS
+2476 KSPAKS
-2482 GAETACYLTTTSA
+2482 GPETACYLTTTST

-2518 KVNWGSTGGRNTCPT
+2518 KVNWGSTGGRTPASAGYYVGGTGATSQTACAAGTYTDTTGQTSCSPAVAGTYTTGCQVTASGASTKTLACTGTSVCATNT
-2533 TYPSS
+2533 YSS
-2538 AASSNSELDCYVT
+2538 AKASACTACATAQGYTNSGNTAAAHAELASCKAT
-2551 TVAGKYVATVGAG
+2551 CSGGQYVATAGAG
-2564 QVNCA
+2564 CVNV
-2569 GTGYYCPGGT
+2569 GTGYYGPGGT
-2579 NVYSGAY
+2579 I
-2586 GSRLTTG
+2586 
-2593 GRTQCP
+2593 
-2599 VGYRDLVATASTTK
+2599 
-2613 EAQCAM
+2613 
-2619 NVAGGKYVKV
+2619 
-2629 AKESAA
+2629 
-2635 SGTCAAGYAKAAHSV
+2635 
-2650 TYGNTSSCA
+2650 
-2659 ECTGTTYAENTGQ
+2659 GQ
-2672 ASCTA
+2672 
-2677 CPTQSGVTNISYWI
+2677 N
-2691 STGTHTDAKGCYGF
+2691 
-2705 YNDVALNNG
+2705 
-2714 SVARIQCF
+2714 
-2722 WDKTKSQYD
+2722 
-2731 TSCGAMKDGLKCN
+2731 
-2744 AAYYNAALESSPTNN
+2744 
-2759 AAYYTDKASVIAKA
+2759 
-2773 CTSVGKGYWSPAD
+2773 
-2786 VYTRTQCP
+2786 
-2794 AGYRDGAAGVSEAQ
+2794 
-2808 CAMNVAG
+2808 
-2815 GKYVKVAKESAASGT
+2815 
-2830 CAAGYAKA
+2830 
-2838 AHSVTYGNTSSCA
+2838 
-2851 ACTGAT
+2851 
-2857 YAASTGQA
+2857 
-2865 SCTACPTAKTY
+2865 
-2876 ASAVKSYGYWNNGK
+2876 
-2890 NGDHTISDG
+2890 
-2899 CYATMT
+2899 
-2905 GTLSNGSLTEH
+2905 GTLG
-2916 GCYLGTDGDYGNGGG
+2916 
-2931 KSCYVHQDNL
+2931 
-2941 KCNAGYYA
+2941 
-2949 STLSNGYVWN
+2949 
-2959 NTRAGLL
+2959 
-2966 SNTCVGVG
+2966 
-2974 AGYYSAA
+2974 
-2981 NILTRNQ
+2981 RNQ
-2988 CPTGLT
+2988 CPVGLT

-3058 TTTYS
+3058 ATTYS

>member
-40 YYLTASPTSNVHDA
+40 YYLTGSPTSNVYDP
-54 TQGKV
+54 TPGKV

-65 CSVMGQYNGVDKYTC
+65 SSAMGQYNGIDKYTC

-87 EKRTVMVQYNWNG
+87 EKKTVMVTYDWNG
-100 AKYRPSEQ
+100 ASYRKSDTF
-108 IIPMPTETYDFGVPI
+108 IPQPMEIYDFGTPVS
-123 DLLEDTENQYY
+123 LLEDTENEWY
-134 RAGYQFRGWSTSQT
+134 RAGYQFRGWSTSKT

-153 FTMTFTSGTTLY
+153 FTMTFDGPTTLH

-170 CGQGRY
+170 CGQGTY

-188 SMSSGYYGTGCAS
+188 SMADGYYGTGCAS

-218 CQDHIK
+218 CQEHIK
-224 QECPDPNLAKNRR
+224 QECPDPNLAANRR

-249 ASAGVESANGRTEP
+249 TSASVDSANGRKSPSE
-263 GQCKALIWYDP
+263 CKALIWYDP

-283 GLFEYVFLSDAT
+283 GLFEYVYLSDAT
-295 MRYEGDVENWMYD
+295 MRYEGTVENWMYD

-326 YYKQVVACPDGSYCP
+326 YYKQVVACPSGSYCP
-341 GKAKVTCNASNQ
+341 GKSKVVCNASNQ

-360 FGRMSCPGEYTH
+360 FGR
-372 SDGARSSINN
+372 
-382 CYLTTTT
+382 
-389 GKYVA
+389 
-394 TAKDGQVACNVT
+394 
-406 DPTDYYYPGGIKVY
+406 
-420 YGSTGGWKFMDTGY
+420 
-434 QNAALSGGSCANK
+434 
-447 ELCPAG
+447 
-453 TWGDSAGLCSP
+453 
-464 VDAGYYPNDCQV
+464 
-476 TYLDD
+476 
-481 RPGIGCMTMESC
+481 ESC
-493 SSLPGSPSTGTFK
+493 SSLPGSPSTGTFN
-506 SPEGAKSNRE
+506 SPQGAKSNRE
-516 CTYTPVG
+516 CTYTPAG
-523 KSIAGCATV
+523 KSIAGCKTV

-543 WPANVGAYAVT
+543 WPANIGAYTVT
-554 PKTGYVAKNNNTAT
+554 PNTGYVAKDNNTAA
-568 ATCVQ
+568 ATCASGT
-573 EIYTIK
+573 YTIT

-589 TLDAIYE
+589 GWAKVYE
-596 KYNTGWYSDSVTNV
+596 VYNVGWYSDVNDP
-610 SISSVPIPTK
+610 SSFVEIGVPIPTK

-633 GGTQRITKTGE
+633 GGTQRITKTGA
-644 LPAPTFTASTTLY
+644 LPATTTFTANTTLY

-679 TDNACAYSA
+679 TDNACKYSA
-688 TCSNG
+688 TCSDG

-700 SAGKCSCTGNT
+700 SAGNCSCTGNT
-711 FYIEYNA
+711 FYIEYNQN
-718 YGGSGPAPT
+718 GGSGSDPT
-727 APKSC
+727 APTSC
-732 VVGSGNCYAPENT
+732 VYGSGNCYAPQNT
-745 YSLTGHTF
+745 FTAPAGYYFDYWTSDDGF
-753 FAWRVGGQ
+753 DYRVGDD
-761 QIVRVG
+761 
-767 TELSNLFTGMAD
+767 LSFSEYGFNDGDTLNLYA
-779 GGTLTLMAAWVPNSY
+779 LWSPNSY
-794 TIRYTM
+794 TIRYTT

-813 NYNATFTTMSAD
+813 NYNAMFKTMSAD

-831 WTFAGWGGN
+831 WTFAGWGGK
-840 YPKSDTQYSYTTA
+840 YPKSNAQYRYTTA

-861 WCQNCATVPNGS
+861 WCQNCATVSNGS

-921 GSGTAPLAQSCPLG
+921 GSGTAPLAHPCTLG

-968 FTITITAATT
+968 FAITITAATT

-1000 TCTTCPAGTY
+1000 TCTTCPAGSY

-1024 TYASSSG
+1024 TYAPSSG
-1031 MASCTACPT
+1031 MASCTACPA

-1051 GTGWT
+1051 GAGWT

-1069 GCASGNVKQTAAS
+1069 GCASGNVKQTASS

-1088 AASVVNT
+1088 TTSVVNT
-1095 ALSANPGYRVNGTSC
+1095 ALSAEPGYRVNGTSC

-1118 SAGGTATSCSTC
+1118 SAGGTVTSCSAC

-1170 IQTYCPSASVAYGS
+1170 IQTYCPSESVAYGS

-1193 AAEHARTTYPAD
+1193 ATEHARTTYPAD

-1222 MKTITDCRANYQ
+1222 ITTITGCRANYQ
-1234 LSNEAGNLTVES
+1234 FSNEAGRFTVES

-1251 TTQKYDVNGS
+1251 TTQEYDVNGS
-1261 RYYTVLKP
+1261 KYYTVLNS
-1269 GWYFTERYSAVYCDT
+1269 GWYFTERYYASYCDNK
-1284 ASHSMLYKNVAQCPE
+1284 SNPMFYKSVAQCPE

-1304 GYTTMPLCKDG
+1304 GYTTMPKCSSG
-1315 DYTTE
+1315 EYTTE
-1320 KGKFACGSENTDGGE
+1320 KGKFACSSLG
-1335 NTGPYTKSPAKSTA
+1335 TGVYTKSPAKSGA
-1349 ATACYLTTTSTKFV
+1349 DTACYLTTTSTKFV
-1363 KTAKSAQET
+1363 KTAKSAEET

-1387 GSTGGRTPA
+1387 GSTGGRNTCPTTYP
-1396 SAGYYVGGTGA
+1396 S
-1407 TSQTACAAGTYTSTT
+1407 SAAGSNSELDCYVTT
-1422 GQTSC
+1422 
-1427 SSAVAG
+1427 AVG
-1433 TYTTGCQVTASGAS
+1433 
-1447 TKTLACTGTSV
+1447 K
-1458 CATNTYSSAKA
+1458 
-1469 SACTACATAKGY
+1469 
-1481 TNSGNTAAAHAGL
+1481 
-1494 ASCKTTCSGGQYV
+1494 YV
-1507 ATAGAGCLTVGGGY
+1507 ATVGAGQVNCAGTGY
-1521 YGPGGTIGQDG
+1521 YCPGGTNVFSG
-1532 TLGRDQ
+1532 TYGSRLTTGGRTQ

-1587 AYGNTSSC
+1587 AYGSTSSC

-1618 YYTTGCNASNN
+1618 YYTTGCNASSN

-1674 TMDVTSVS
+1674 TKDVVS

-1696 ATAWGAPTISVALQA
+1696 ATAWGAPTISVAVQA
-1711 KPGTIV
+1711 RPGAIV

-1737 SCTACPTAETGWT
+1737 SCTACPTAEPGWI

-1760 SSCYETKAA
+1760 SSCYET
-1769 TSVSTSCSAGQLK
+1769 
-1782 KTATSATAWGA
+1782 
-1793 STISVALQAKP
+1793 
-1804 GAVVSGQT
+1804 
-1812 CTQCSGAVWSAG
+1812 
-1824 GTATSCSAC
+1824 
-1833 PTATSG
+1833 
-1839 WTRNSG
+1839 
-1845 TGWTAVTQCNQ
+1845 
-1856 TKSVGGNCSA
+1856 
-1866 GVLKQNATSA
+1866 
-1876 TAWGTSTIATALQ
+1876 
-1889 AKPGYVVSGQTCTG
+1889 
-1903 CAAGTYSAG
+1903 
-1912 GTATSCSA
+1912 
-1920 CTGRTKY
+1920 
-1927 SAANASA
+1927 
-1934 CSTVST
+1934 
-1940 GYYTTGCNTSNNN
+1940 
-1953 CTGQSQCGSGTWCA
+1953 
-1967 SGVQN
+1967 
-1972 QCSSLTGVSV
+1972 
-1982 SGGTYSSAVGS
+1982 
-1993 SANTACKYTAPSKT
+1993 
-2007 ITGCATV
+2007 
-2014 TTNTVTYSGTAW
+2014 
-2026 PATTY
+2026 
-2031 GVTAKGGYVISGNNT
+2031 
-2046 AAATCTQCGTAKYSA
+2046 
-2061 GGTATSCS
+2061 
-2069 ACPTADS
+2069 
-2076 GWTATSPAGS
+2076 
-2086 SAYTACYETQTPA
+2086 QTPA
-2099 NCASGTVKRAAAS
+2099 NCAGGTVKRVAAS
-2112 ATAYKTDITLVT
+2112 ATAYKTDVTLVT

-2152 SATTATKCPNWTY
+2152 SATTTTKCANWTY

-2174 TACPALTSGW
+2174 TACPTLTSDW
-2184 TKANSTGTG
+2184 SKADSTGTG
-2193 WTSYTSCVQISPT
+2193 WTSHTSCVQISPT
-2206 PAGCASGNVKQTA
+2206 PAGCASGNIKQTA
-2219 ASNGATTWATSVVN
+2219 ASDDATTWASSVVN
-2233 TALSAKAGYV
+2233 TALSANPGYRV
-2243 VSGTTCPICTGAT
+2243 NGASCSICTGAT

-2264 SCSACPT
+2264 SCSTCPT
-2271 IYQSDTTSGKT
+2271 IYTSDTTNGKT

-2324 NSPTACPAADSTT
+2324 NSPTACPAANSTT

-2411 WYLKDRLSSGYCNTT
+2411 WYLKDRLSSGCCNTT

-2452 CSSGEYTTEKGKNA
+2452 CSSGEYTAEKGKFA
-2466 CSSLGTGVYT
+2466 CGSENNTDGGENTGPYT
-2476 KSPVKS
+2476 KSPAKS
-2482 GAETACYLTTTSA
+2482 TAATACYLTTTSA

-2518 KVNWGSTGGRNTCPT
+2518 KVNWNSTGGRNTCPT

-2599 VGYRDLVATASTTK
+2599 VGYRDLVATVSTTK
-2613 EAQCAM
+2613 EAQC
-2619 NVAGGKYVKV
+2619 
-2629 AKESAA
+2629 
-2635 SGTCAAGYAKAAHSV
+2635 T
-2650 TYGNTSSCA
+2650 
-2659 ECTGTTYAENTGQ
+2659 
-2672 ASCTA
+2672 
-2677 CPTQSGVTNISYWI
+2677 
-2691 STGTHTDAKGCYGF
+2691 
-2705 YNDVALNNG
+2705 
-2714 SVARIQCF
+2714 
-2722 WDKTKSQYD
+2722 
-2731 TSCGAMKDGLKCN
+2731 
-2744 AAYYNAALESSPTNN
+2744 
-2759 AAYYTDKASVIAKA
+2759 
-2773 CTSVGKGYWSPAD
+2773 
-2786 VYTRTQCP
+2786 
-2794 AGYRDGAAGVSEAQ
+2794 
-2808 CAMNVAG
+2808 MNVAG

-2865 SCTACPTAKTY
+2865 LCTACPTAKTY

-2890 NGDHTISDG
+2890 DGDHTISDG

-2959 NTRAGLL
+2959 DTRAGLL

>member
-12 VGVFFAGNVLAGGYT
+12 IGVFFAGNVLAGGYT
-27 CPTYKVYTGCNKG
+27 CPTYKVYTGCNSG
-40 YYLTASPTSNVHDA
+40 YYLTGSPTSNAYDA

-87 EKRTVMVQYNWNG
+87 EKKTVRVIYNWNG
-100 AKYRPSEQ
+100 ASYRPSDQFVPQPVVE
-108 IIPMPTETYDFGVPI
+108 YDFGVPI
-123 DLLEDTENQYY
+123 DLLDDTENQYY

-153 FTMTFTSGTTLY
+153 FTMTFGGNTTLY

-170 CGQGRY
+170 CTQGTY
-176 KPASATAAASCS
+176 KPASAAAAASCS
-188 SMSSGYYGTGCAS
+188 FMSDGYYGTGCAS
-201 DGYTACTGQAQC
+201 GGYTACTGQAQC

-263 GQCKALIWYDP
+263 GKCKALIWYDP

-283 GLFEYVFLSDAT
+283 GLFEYVYLSDAT
-295 MRYEGDVENWMYD
+295 MRYEGRVENWMYD

-341 GKAKVTCNASNQ
+341 GKAKTVCNASNQ

-360 FGRMSCPGEYTH
+360 FGRESCRGEYTH
-372 SDGARSSINN
+372 SDGARSSVTN
-382 CYLTTTT
+382 CYLTTTA

-394 TAKDGQVACNVT
+394 TATDDQVACNVT

-420 YGSTGGWKFMDTGY
+420 YGSTGGWKFMGLGW

-481 RPGIGCMTMESC
+481 RPGIGCTTMESC
-493 SSLPGSPSTGTFK
+493 RSLSGSPSTGTFN
-506 SPEGAKSNRE
+506 SPQGAKSNRE

-543 WPANVGAYAVT
+543 WPANIGAYAVT
-554 PKTGYVAKNNNTAT
+554 PKTGYVAKNNNTAA
-568 ATCVQ
+568 ATCNPGT
-573 EIYTIK
+573 YTIT

-589 TLDAIYE
+589 GWANVYE
-596 KYNTGWYSDSVTNV
+596 VYNGAWYSDANDP
-610 SISSVPIPTK
+610 SSLVEIGVPIPTK

-633 GGTQRITKTGE
+633 GGTQRITKTGA
-644 LPAPTFTASTTLY
+644 LPATTTFTANTTLY

-662 CAACTK
+662 CAACTQ
-668 GKGVKSCSASV
+668 GKGVASCSMSV
-679 TDNACAYSA
+679 ANNACKYSA

-831 WTFAGWGGN
+831 WTFAGWGGK
-840 YPKSDTQYSYTTA
+840 YPKSNAQYSYTTA

-861 WCQNCATVPNGS
+861 WCQNCATVSNGS

-921 GSGTAPLAQSCPLG
+921 GSGTAPLAHPCTLG

-968 FTITITAATT
+968 FTITITGATT

-1118 SAGGTATSCSTC
+1118 SAGGTATSCSAC
-1130 PTIYQSDTTSGKTK
+1130 PTIYTSDTTSGKTK

-1158 KTAKDSVQTTCP
+1158 KTAKDSAQTTCP

-1251 TTQKYDVNGS
+1251 TTQKYEVNGS

-1363 KTAKSAQET
+1363 KTAKSAEET

-1396 SAGYYVGGTGA
+1396 SAGYYVSGTGA
-1407 TSQTACAAGTYTSTT
+1407 TGQTACAAGTYTSTT

-1427 SSAVAG
+1427 SPAVAG

-1532 TLGRDQ
+1532 TLGRNQ

-1618 YYTTGCNASNN
+1618 YYTTGCNASSN

-1674 TMDVTSVS
+1674 TTEDVTSIS
-1682 RFCSAGQLKKTATS
+1682 PLCYDGQLKKTATS

-1804 GAVVSGQT
+1804 GAIVSGQT

-1833 PTATSG
+1833 PAATSG

-1856 TKSVGGNCSA
+1856 TKNVGGNCSA

-1876 TAWGTSTIATALQ
+1876 TVWGASTIATALQ

-1940 GYYTTGCNTSNNN
+1940 GYYTTGCNASSNN

-1993 SANTACKYTAPSKT
+1993 SANTACKYTAPGKS

-2031 GVTAKGGYVISGNNT
+2031 GVTAKGGYIISGNNT
-2046 AAATCTQCGTAKYSA
+2046 AAATCSQCGTAKYSA

-2152 SATTATKCPNWTY
+2152 SATTTTKCANWTY
-2165 APSSGMASC
+2165 APRTGMASC

-2193 WTSYTSCVQISPT
+2193 WTSHTSCVQISPT
-2206 PAGCASGNVKQTA
+2206 PAGCASGNNQRTA
-2219 ASNGATTWATSVVN
+2219 ASDGATTWGLLTIN
-2233 TALSAKAGYV
+2233 TALLAKPGYRV
-2243 VSGTTCPICTGAT
+2243 NGVSCSICTGAT
-2256 YSAGGTAT
+2256 YSAGGMETF
-2264 SCSACPT
+2264 CSACPT

-2599 VGYRDLVATASTTK
+2599 AGYRDLVATASTTK
-2613 EAQCAM
+2613 EAQCTM
-2619 NVAGGKYVKV
+2619 NVAGGKYV
-2629 AKESAA
+2629 
-2635 SGTCAAGYAKAAHSV
+2635 AKA
-2650 TYGNTSSCA
+2650 N
-2659 ECTGTTYAENTGQ
+2659 
-2672 ASCTA
+2672 
-2677 CPTQSGVTNISYWI
+2677 
-2691 STGTHTDAKGCYGF
+2691 
-2705 YNDVALNNG
+2705 
-2714 SVARIQCF
+2714 
-2722 WDKTKSQYD
+2722 
-2731 TSCGAMKDGLKCN
+2731 
-2744 AAYYNAALESSPTNN
+2744 
-2759 AAYYTDKASVIAKA
+2759 
-2773 CTSVGKGYWSPAD
+2773 
-2786 VYTRTQCP
+2786 
-2794 AGYRDGAAGVSEAQ
+2794 
-2808 CAMNVAG
+2808 
-2815 GKYVKVAKESAASGT
+2815 ESAASGT

-2865 SCTACPTAKTY
+2865 LCTACPTAKTY

-2890 NGDHTISDG
+2890 DGDHTISDG

-3009 RVMHMGENKLYLR
+3009 RVMHMGEDKLYLR

>member
-40 YYLTASPTSNVHDA
+40 YYLTGSPTSNVYDP
-54 TQGKV
+54 TPGKV

-65 CSVMGQYNGVDKYTC
+65 SSAMGQYNGIDKYTC

-87 EKRTVMVQYNWNG
+87 EKKTVMVTYDWNG
-100 AKYRPSEQ
+100 ASYRKSDTV
-108 IIPMPTETYDFGVPI
+108 IPQPMEIYDFGTPVS
-123 DLLEDTENQYY
+123 LLEDTENEWY
-134 RAGYQFRGWSTSQT
+134 RAGYQFRGWSTSKT

-153 FTMTFTSGTTLY
+153 FTMTFDGPTTLH

-170 CGQGRY
+170 CGQGTY

-188 SMSSGYYGTGCAS
+188 SMADGYYGTGCAS

-224 QECPDPNLAKNRR
+224 QECPDPNLAANRR

-249 ASAGVESANGRTEP
+249 TSASVDSANGRKSPSE
-263 GQCKALIWYDP
+263 CKALIWYDP

-283 GLFEYVFLSDAT
+283 GLFEYVYLSDAT
-295 MRYEGDVENWMYD
+295 MRYEGTVENWMYD

-326 YYKQVVACPDGSYCP
+326 YYKQVVACPSGSYCP
-341 GKAKVTCNASNQ
+341 GKAKVSCNASNQ

-360 FGRMSCPGEYTH
+360 FGR
-372 SDGARSSINN
+372 
-382 CYLTTTT
+382 
-389 GKYVA
+389 
-394 TAKDGQVACNVT
+394 
-406 DPTDYYYPGGIKVY
+406 
-420 YGSTGGWKFMDTGY
+420 
-434 QNAALSGGSCANK
+434 
-447 ELCPAG
+447 
-453 TWGDSAGLCSP
+453 
-464 VDAGYYPNDCQV
+464 
-476 TYLDD
+476 
-481 RPGIGCMTMESC
+481 ESC
-493 SSLPGSPSTGTFK
+493 SSLPGSPSTGTFN
-506 SPEGAKSNRE
+506 SPQGAKSNRE

-543 WPANVGAYAVT
+543 WPANIGAYAVT
-554 PKTGYVAKNNNTAT
+554 PKTGYVAKDNNTAA
-568 ATCVQ
+568 ATCVSGT
-573 EIYTIK
+573 YTIT

-589 TLDAIYE
+589 GWAKIYE
-596 KYNTGWYSDSVTNV
+596 VYNVGWYSDVNDP
-610 SISSVPIPTK
+610 SSFVEIGVPIPTK

-633 GGTQRITKTGE
+633 GGTQRITKTGA
-644 LPAPTFTASTTLY
+644 LPATTTFTANTTLY

-662 CAACTK
+662 CAACTQ
-668 GKGVKSCSASV
+668 GKGVASCSASV
-679 TDNACAYSA
+679 TDNACKYSA
-688 TCSNG
+688 TCSDG

-711 FYIEYNA
+711 FYIEYNQN
-718 YGGSGPAPT
+718 GGSGSDPT
-727 APKSC
+727 APTSC
-732 VVGSGNCYAPENT
+732 VYGSGNCYAPQNT
-745 YSLTGHTF
+745 FTAPAGYHFDYWSDDDGIDY
-753 FAWRVGGQ
+753 RVGDD
-761 QIVRVG
+761 
-767 TELSNLFTGMAD
+767 LSFSEIGFND
-779 GGTLTLMAAWVPNSY
+779 GDTLVLYSIWSPNSY
-794 TIRYTM
+794 TIRYTV
-800 GDAGESEYREQNV
+800 GDYEESEYREQNV
-813 NYNATFTTMSAD
+813 IYYRMFKTMSAD

-831 WTFAGWGGN
+831 WTFAGWGGK
-840 YPKSDTQYSYTTA
+840 YPKSNTQYRYTTA
-853 GDTILAAN
+853 GDTVLGAK
-861 WCQNCATVPNGS
+861 WCQNCATVSNGS

-887 DTKCNTGYYISSG
+887 DTTCNTGYYISSG
-900 AGTRAP
+900 AGTHAP
-906 VCSPSSYVVTYNLNG
+906 VCSPSSYIVTYNLNG
-921 GSGTAPLAQSCPLG
+921 GSGTTPSAQACTPG

-1031 MASCTACPT
+1031 MASCTDCPT

-1069 GCASGNVKQTAAS
+1069 GCASGNVKQTASS

-1088 AASVVNT
+1088 TTSVVNT
-1095 ALSANPGYRVNGTSC
+1095 ALSAEPGYRVNGTSC

-1118 SAGGTATSCSTC
+1118 SAGGTATSCSAC

-1170 IQTYCPSASVAYGS
+1170 IQTYCPSESVAYGS

-1193 AAEHARTTYPAD
+1193 AAEHARTTYPDD

-1222 MKTITDCRANYQ
+1222 ITTITGCRANYQ
-1234 LSNEAGNLTVES
+1234 FSNEAGRFTVES

-1251 TTQKYDVNGS
+1251 TTQEYDVNGS
-1261 RYYTVLKP
+1261 KYYTVLNP
-1269 GWYFTERYSAVYCDT
+1269 GWYFTERYYASYCDNK
-1284 ASHSMLYKNVAQCPE
+1284 SNPMFYKSVAQCPE

-1304 GYTTMPLCKDG
+1304 GYTTMPKCSSG
-1315 DYTTE
+1315 EYTTE
-1320 KGKFACGSENTDGGE
+1320 KGKFACSSLG
-1335 NTGPYTKSPAKSTA
+1335 TGVYTKSPAKSGA
-1349 ATACYLTTTSTKFV
+1349 DTACYLTTTSTKFV
-1363 KTAKSAQET
+1363 KTAKSAEET

-1387 GSTGGRTPA
+1387 NSTGGRNTCPTTYP
-1396 SAGYYVGGTGA
+1396 S
-1407 TSQTACAAGTYTSTT
+1407 SAAGSNSELDCY
-1422 GQTSC
+1422 
-1427 SSAVAG
+1427 
-1433 TYTTGCQVTASGAS
+1433 VT
-1447 TKTLACTGTSV
+1447 
-1458 CATNTYSSAKA
+1458 
-1469 SACTACATAKGY
+1469 
-1481 TNSGNTAAAHAGL
+1481 TAAG
-1494 ASCKTTCSGGQYV
+1494 KYV
-1507 ATAGAGCLTVGGGY
+1507 ATVGAGQVNCAGTGY
-1521 YGPGGTIGQDG
+1521 YCPGGTNVFSG
-1532 TLGRDQ
+1532 TYGSRLTTGGRTQ

-1587 AYGNTSSC
+1587 AYGSTSSC

-1618 YYTTGCNASNN
+1618 YYTTGCNASSN

-1674 TMDVTSVS
+1674 TKDVVS

-1696 ATAWGAPTISVALQA
+1696 ATAWGAPTISVAVQA
-1711 KPGTIV
+1711 RPGAIV

-1737 SCTACPTAETGWT
+1737 SCTACPTAEPGWI

-1760 SSCYETKAA
+1760 SSCYET
-1769 TSVSTSCSAGQLK
+1769 
-1782 KTATSATAWGA
+1782 
-1793 STISVALQAKP
+1793 
-1804 GAVVSGQT
+1804 
-1812 CTQCSGAVWSAG
+1812 
-1824 GTATSCSAC
+1824 
-1833 PTATSG
+1833 
-1839 WTRNSG
+1839 
-1845 TGWTAVTQCNQ
+1845 
-1856 TKSVGGNCSA
+1856 
-1866 GVLKQNATSA
+1866 
-1876 TAWGTSTIATALQ
+1876 
-1889 AKPGYVVSGQTCTG
+1889 
-1903 CAAGTYSAG
+1903 
-1912 GTATSCSA
+1912 
-1920 CTGRTKY
+1920 
-1927 SAANASA
+1927 
-1934 CSTVST
+1934 
-1940 GYYTTGCNTSNNN
+1940 
-1953 CTGQSQCGSGTWCA
+1953 
-1967 SGVQN
+1967 
-1972 QCSSLTGVSV
+1972 
-1982 SGGTYSSAVGS
+1982 
-1993 SANTACKYTAPSKT
+1993 
-2007 ITGCATV
+2007 
-2014 TTNTVTYSGTAW
+2014 
-2026 PATTY
+2026 
-2031 GVTAKGGYVISGNNT
+2031 
-2046 AAATCTQCGTAKYSA
+2046 
-2061 GGTATSCS
+2061 
-2069 ACPTADS
+2069 
-2076 GWTATSPAGS
+2076 
-2086 SAYTACYETQTPA
+2086 QTPA
-2099 NCASGTVKRAAAS
+2099 NCAGGTVKRVAAS
-2112 ATAYKTDITLVT
+2112 ATAYKTDVTLVT

-2152 SATTATKCPNWTY
+2152 SATTTTKCANWTY

-2174 TACPALTSGW
+2174 TACPTLTSDW
-2184 TKANSTGTG
+2184 SKADSTGTG

-2206 PAGCASGNVKQTA
+2206 PAGCAYGNVKQTA
-2219 ASNGATTWATSVVN
+2219 ASNGATTWAASVVN
-2233 TALSAKAGYV
+2233 TALSANPGYRV
-2243 VSGTTCPICTGAT
+2243 NGASCSICTGAT

-2264 SCSACPT
+2264 SCSTCPT
-2271 IYQSDTTSGKT
+2271 IYTSDTTNGKT
-2282 KNTECKV
+2282 KDTECKV
-2289 KTDAGKYIAA
+2289 KTDAGKYIKT

-2324 NSPTACPAADSTT
+2324 NSPTACPAANSTT
-2337 ERTTYPDDYLNVKER
+2337 ERTTYPADYLNVKER

-2395 KYDVGGSRYYT
+2395 KYDVDGSRYYT

-2452 CSSGEYTTEKGKNA
+2452 CSSGEYTTEKGKFA
-2466 CSSLGTGVYT
+2466 CGSENTDGGENTGTYT
-2476 KSPVKS
+2476 KSPANS
-2482 GAETACYLTTTSA
+2482 GAATACYLTTTTT

-2518 KVNWGSTGGRNTCPT
+2518 KVNWGSTGGRTPASAGYYVSGTGATSQMACAAGTYTDT
-2533 TYPSS
+2533 TGQTSCSS
-2538 AASSNSELDCYVT
+2538 A
-2551 TVAGKYVATVGAG
+2551 VAGTYTTGCQVTASGASTKTLACTGTSVCATNTYSSAKASACTACATAQGYTNSGNTAAAHAELASCKATCSGGQYVATAGAG
-2564 QVNCA
+2564 CVNV
-2569 GTGYYCPGGT
+2569 GTGYYGAGGT
-2579 NVYSGAY
+2579 
-2586 GSRLTTG
+2586 
-2593 GRTQCP
+2593 
-2599 VGYRDLVATASTTK
+2599 VGQNATLA
-2613 EAQCAM
+2613 
-2619 NVAGGKYVKV
+2619 
-2629 AKESAA
+2629 
-2635 SGTCAAGYAKAAHSV
+2635 
-2650 TYGNTSSCA
+2650 
-2659 ECTGTTYAENTGQ
+2659 
-2672 ASCTA
+2672 
-2677 CPTQSGVTNISYWI
+2677 
-2691 STGTHTDAKGCYGF
+2691 
-2705 YNDVALNNG
+2705 
-2714 SVARIQCF
+2714 
-2722 WDKTKSQYD
+2722 
-2731 TSCGAMKDGLKCN
+2731 
-2744 AAYYNAALESSPTNN
+2744 
-2759 AAYYTDKASVIAKA
+2759 
-2773 CTSVGKGYWSPAD
+2773 
-2786 VYTRTQCP
+2786 
-2794 AGYRDGAAGVSEAQ
+2794 
-2808 CAMNVAG
+2808 
-2815 GKYVKVAKESAASGT
+2815 
-2830 CAAGYAKA
+2830 
-2838 AHSVTYGNTSSCA
+2838 
-2851 ACTGAT
+2851 
-2857 YAASTGQA
+2857 
-2865 SCTACPTAKTY
+2865 
-2876 ASAVKSYGYWNNGK
+2876 
-2890 NGDHTISDG
+2890 
-2899 CYATMT
+2899 
-2905 GTLSNGSLTEH
+2905 
-2916 GCYLGTDGDYGNGGG
+2916 
-2931 KSCYVHQDNL
+2931 
-2941 KCNAGYYA
+2941 
-2949 STLSNGYVWN
+2949 
-2959 NTRAGLL
+2959 
-2966 SNTCVGVG
+2966 
-2974 AGYYSAA
+2974 
-2981 NILTRNQ
+2981 RNQ
-2988 CPTGLT
+2988 CPVGLT

-3058 TTTYS
+3058 ATTYS

>member
-40 YYLTASPTSNVHDA
+40 YYLTGSPTSNVYDA
-54 TQGKV
+54 TPGKV

-65 CSVMGQYNGVDKYTC
+65 SSAMGQYNGIDIYTC

-87 EKRTVMVQYNWNG
+87 VKKTVRVTYNWNG
-100 AKYRPSEQ
+100 ASYRPSDQ
-108 IIPMPTETYDFGVPI
+108 FVPQPVAQYDFGTPI
-123 DLLEDTENQYY
+123 SLLEDTENEYY

-153 FTMTFTSGTTLY
+153 FTMTFTDNATLY

-170 CGQGRY
+170 CAQGRY

-188 SMSSGYYGTGCAS
+188 SMADGYYGTGCAS
-201 DGYTACTGQAQC
+201 GGYTACTGQAQC

-224 QECPDPNLAKNRR
+224 QECPNPNLAKNRR

-249 ASAGVESANGRTEP
+249 ASAGVESANGRKEP
-263 GQCKALIWYDP
+263 GECKALIWYDP

-283 GLFEYVFLSDAT
+283 GLFEYVYLSDAT
-295 MRYEGDVENWMYD
+295 MRYEGTVENWMYD

-360 FGRMSCPGEYTH
+360 FGRTTCPGEYTH

-382 CYLTTTT
+382 CYLTTTV

-394 TAKDGQVACNVT
+394 TPNSGQVACNVT

-420 YGSTGGWKFMDTGY
+420 YGSTGGWEFMGLGW

-481 RPGIGCMTMESC
+481 RPGIGCTTMESC
-493 SSLPGSPSTGTFK
+493 RSLSGSPSTGTFN
-506 SPEGAKSNRE
+506 SPQGAKSNKE
-516 CTYTPVG
+516 CTYTAPQ
-523 KSIAGCATV
+523 KTIAGCETV

-543 WPANVGAYAVT
+543 WPDNIGAYAVT
-554 PKTGYVAKNNNTAT
+554 PKTGYVAKDNNTAA
-568 ATCVQ
+568 ATCASGT
-573 EIYTIK
+573 YTIT

-589 TLDAIYE
+589 GWANVYE
-596 KYNTGWYSDSVTNV
+596 VYNVGWYSDANDP
-610 SISSVPIPTK
+610 SSLVEIGVPIPTK

-633 GGTQRITKTGE
+633 GGTQRITKTGA
-644 LPAPTFTASTTLY
+644 LPATTTFTANATLY

-668 GKGVKSCSASV
+668 GKGVASCSASV
-679 TDNACAYSA
+679 TNNACKYSA
-688 TCSNG
+688 TCSDG

-711 FYIEYNA
+711 FYIQYNQN
-718 YGGSGPAPT
+718 GGSGSEPT
-727 APKSC
+727 APTSC
-732 VVGSGNCYAPENT
+732 VYGSGNCYAPQNT
-745 YSLTGHTF
+745 FTAPAGYHFDSWTSDDGF
-753 FAWRVGGQ
+753 DYRVGDD
-761 QIVRVG
+761 
-767 TELSNLFTGMAD
+767 LSFSEYGFKD
-779 GGTLTLMAAWVPNSY
+779 GDTLDLYPIWSPNSY

-800 GDAGESEYREQNV
+800 GVAGESEYREQNV
-813 NYNATFTTMSAD
+813 DYNATFRTMSAD

-831 WTFAGWGGN
+831 WTFAGWGGK
-840 YPKSDTQYSYTTA
+840 YPKSNTQYRYTTA
-853 GDTILAAN
+853 GDTTLAAN

-921 GSGTAPLAQSCPLG
+921 GSGTAPLAHPCTLG
-935 QSCTLNAG
+935 QSCALNAG

-1010 CPAAATTATKCPNW
+1010 CPTAATTATKCPNW
-1024 TYASSSG
+1024 TYAPSSG

-1056 SYTSCVQISPTPA
+1056 SHTSCVQISPTPA
-1069 GCASGNVKQTAAS
+1069 GCASGNVKQTATS

-1088 AASVVNT
+1088 TTSVVNT
-1095 ALSANPGYRVNGTSC
+1095 ALSAEPGYRVSGTSC

-1118 SAGGTATSCSTC
+1118 SAGGTATSCSAC

-1222 MKTITDCRANYQ
+1222 ITTITGCRANYQ
-1234 LSNEAGNLTVES
+1234 FSNEAGRFTVES

-1251 TTQKYDVNGS
+1251 TTQEYDVNGS
-1261 RYYTVLKP
+1261 KYYTLLNP
-1269 GWYFTERYSAVYCDT
+1269 GWYFTERYYASYCDNK
-1284 ASHSMLYKNVAQCPE
+1284 SNPMFYKSVAQCPE

-1304 GYTTMPLCKDG
+1304 GYTTMPKCSSG
-1315 DYTTE
+1315 EYTTE
-1320 KGKFACGSENTDGGE
+1320 KGKFACSSLG
-1335 NTGPYTKSPAKSTA
+1335 TGVYTKSPAKSGA
-1349 ATACYLTTTSTKFV
+1349 ETACYLTTTSTKFV

-1387 GSTGGRTPA
+1387 NSTGGRTPA
-1396 SAGYYVGGTGA
+1396 SAGYYVSGTGA

-1481 TNSGNTAAAHAGL
+1481 TNSGTTAAAHAEL
-1494 ASCKTTCSGGQYV
+1494 ASCKATCSGGQYV
-1507 ATAGAGCLTVGGGY
+1507 ATAGAGCVTVGGGY

-1587 AYGNTSSC
+1587 AYGSTSSC

-1602 QYSSA
+1602 KYSSA

-1618 YYTTGCNASNN
+1618 YYTTGCNASSN

-1635 QCTGAT
+1635 QC
-1641 YCASGVQNN
+1641 N
-1650 CPAQTSGWTRGT
+1650 
-1662 GNGWTSYTSCYE
+1662 
-1674 TMDVTSVS
+1674 
-1682 RFCSAGQLKKTATS
+1682 
-1696 ATAWGAPTISVALQA
+1696 
-1711 KPGTIV
+1711 
-1717 NGQTCELC
+1717 
-1725 SGANYSAGGTAT
+1725 
-1737 SCTACPTAETGWT
+1737 
-1750 QGTGDAWSSY
+1750 
-1760 SSCYETKAA
+1760 
-1769 TSVSTSCSAGQLK
+1769 
-1782 KTATSATAWGA
+1782 
-1793 STISVALQAKP
+1793 
-1804 GAVVSGQT
+1804 
-1812 CTQCSGAVWSAG
+1812 
-1824 GTATSCSAC
+1824 
-1833 PTATSG
+1833 
-1839 WTRNSG
+1839 
-1845 TGWTAVTQCNQ
+1845 
-1856 TKSVGGNCSA
+1856 
-1866 GVLKQNATSA
+1866 
-1876 TAWGTSTIATALQ
+1876 
-1889 AKPGYVVSGQTCTG
+1889 
-1903 CAAGTYSAG
+1903 
-1912 GTATSCSA
+1912 
-1920 CTGRTKY
+1920 
-1927 SAANASA
+1927 
-1934 CSTVST
+1934 
-1940 GYYTTGCNTSNNN
+1940 
-1953 CTGQSQCGSGTWCA
+1953 SGTWCA

-2014 TTNTVTYSGTAW
+2014 TTNIVTYSGTAW

-2031 GVTAKGGYVISGNNT
+2031 GVTAKGGYIISGNNT

-2099 NCASGTVKRAAAS
+2099 NCASGTVKRVAAS
-2112 ATAYKTDITLVT
+2112 ATAYKTDVTLVT

-2152 SATTATKCPNWTY
+2152 SATTTTKCANWTY
-2165 APSSGMASC
+2165 ASRTGMASC

-2193 WTSYTSCVQISPT
+2193 WTSHTSCVQISPT
-2206 PAGCASGNVKQTA
+2206 PAGCASGNNQQTA
-2219 ASNGATTWATSVVN
+2219 ASDGATTWTLLNIN
-2233 TALSAKAGYV
+2233 TALLAKPGYY
-2243 VSGTTCPICTGAT
+2243 VSGLGCSICTGAT
-2256 YSAGGTAT
+2256 YSPGGMDTFCT
-2264 SCSACPT
+2264 ACPT
-2271 IYQSDTTSGKT
+2271 IYTSDTTSGKT

-2305 TTCPAKNYCPSAS
+2305 TTCPAKNYCPSES

-2324 NSPTACPAADSTT
+2324 NSPTACPAANSTT

-2518 KVNWGSTGGRNTCPT
+2518 KVNWGSTGGRTPASAGYYVGGTGATSQTACAAGTYTST
-2533 TYPSS
+2533 TGQTSCSS
-2538 AASSNSELDCYVT
+2538 A
-2551 TVAGKYVATVGAG
+2551 VAGTYTTGCQVTASGASTKTLACAGTSVCATNTYSSAKASACTACATAKGYTNSGTTAAAHAELASCKATCSGGQYVATAGAG
-2564 QVNCA
+2564 CVNV
-2569 GTGYYCPGGT
+2569 GTGYYGAGGT
-2579 NVYSGAY
+2579 
-2586 GSRLTTG
+2586 
-2593 GRTQCP
+2593 
-2599 VGYRDLVATASTTK
+2599 VGQNATLA
-2613 EAQCAM
+2613 
-2619 NVAGGKYVKV
+2619 
-2629 AKESAA
+2629 
-2635 SGTCAAGYAKAAHSV
+2635 
-2650 TYGNTSSCA
+2650 
-2659 ECTGTTYAENTGQ
+2659 
-2672 ASCTA
+2672 
-2677 CPTQSGVTNISYWI
+2677 
-2691 STGTHTDAKGCYGF
+2691 
-2705 YNDVALNNG
+2705 
-2714 SVARIQCF
+2714 
-2722 WDKTKSQYD
+2722 
-2731 TSCGAMKDGLKCN
+2731 
-2744 AAYYNAALESSPTNN
+2744 
-2759 AAYYTDKASVIAKA
+2759 
-2773 CTSVGKGYWSPAD
+2773 
-2786 VYTRTQCP
+2786 
-2794 AGYRDGAAGVSEAQ
+2794 
-2808 CAMNVAG
+2808 
-2815 GKYVKVAKESAASGT
+2815 
-2830 CAAGYAKA
+2830 
-2838 AHSVTYGNTSSCA
+2838 
-2851 ACTGAT
+2851 
-2857 YAASTGQA
+2857 
-2865 SCTACPTAKTY
+2865 
-2876 ASAVKSYGYWNNGK
+2876 
-2890 NGDHTISDG
+2890 
-2899 CYATMT
+2899 
-2905 GTLSNGSLTEH
+2905 
-2916 GCYLGTDGDYGNGGG
+2916 
-2931 KSCYVHQDNL
+2931 
-2941 KCNAGYYA
+2941 
-2949 STLSNGYVWN
+2949 
-2959 NTRAGLL
+2959 
-2966 SNTCVGVG
+2966 
-2974 AGYYSAA
+2974 
-2981 NILTRNQ
+2981 RNQ
-2988 CPTGLT
+2988 CPAGLT

-3009 RVMHMGENKLYLR
+3009 RVMHMGEDKLYLR

>member
-1 MSRFLRVFAFV
+1 MSNKREKEVGKMSRFLRVFAFV

-40 YYLTASPTSNVHDA
+40 YYLTGSPTSNVHDA

-65 CSVMGQYNGVDKYTC
+65 CSVMGQYNGIDKYTC

-87 EKRTVMVQYNWNG
+87 VKKVVTVTYIWNG
-100 AKYRPSEQ
+100 AKYRPSDQ
-108 IIPMPTETYDFGVPI
+108 IIPMPTETYDFGIPI
-123 DLLEDTENQYY
+123 DLLDDNENQYY

-153 FTMTFTSGTTLY
+153 FTMTFDDSTTLY

-341 GKAKVTCNASNQ
+341 GKAKVSCNASNQ

-372 SDGARSSINN
+372 SDGARSSIND
-382 CYLTTTT
+382 CYLTTAA

-394 TAKDGQVACNVT
+394 TAKSAEETCTAGGYCPGGVKVNWNSTGGRTPASAGYYVGGTGATSQTACPGEYTSSDGARSSVNNCYLMTTAGKYVATAKENQVACNVT

-420 YGSTGGWKFMDTGY
+420 YGSTGGWAYMDTGY
-434 QNAALSGGSCANK
+434 QNAALSGGSCANI
-447 ELCPAG
+447 EPCPAG
-453 TWGDSAGLCSP
+453 TWADVAGLCPP
-464 VDAGYYPNDCQV
+464 VDAGTYPTECAGKDSDG
-476 TYLDD
+476 YD
-481 RPGIGCMTMESC
+481 IGCFSMEYC
-493 SSLPGSPSTGTFK
+493 SSLPGSPKTGTFN
-506 SPEGAKSNRE
+506 SPQGAKSNRE
-516 CTYTPVG
+516 CTYAPLG
-523 KSIAGCATV
+523 KTITGCATV

-543 WPANVGAYAVT
+543 WPANIGAYAVT

-633 GGTQRITKTGE
+633 GGTQRITKTGA
-644 LPAPTFTASTTLY
+644 LPATTTFTANTTLY

-679 TDNACAYSA
+679 TDNACEYSA
-688 TCSNG
+688 TCDSG

-718 YGGSGPAPT
+718 GGGSGSAPT
-727 APKSC
+727 APTSC

-745 YSLTGHTF
+745 YTLTGHTF
-753 FAWRVGGQ
+753 VAWRVGGQ
-761 QIVRVG
+761 QMVRAG
-767 TELSNLFTGMAD
+767 TEMSNLFTTMAD
-779 GGTLTLMAAWVPNSY
+779 GGTLTLVAAWVPNSY
-794 TIRYTM
+794 TIRYIM

-861 WCQNCATVPNGS
+861 WCQNCATVSNGS

-887 DTKCNTGYYISSG
+887 DTTCNTGYYISSG

-906 VCSPSSYVVTYNLNG
+906 VCSPSSYAVTYNLNG
-921 GSGTAPLAQSCPLG
+921 GSGTAPSAQSCPLG

-968 FTITITAATT
+968 FTITITASTT

-1000 TCTTCPAGTY
+1000 TCTTCPAGSY
-1010 CPAAATTATKCPNW
+1010 CQAAATTATKCPNW
-1024 TYASSSG
+1024 TYAPSSG

-1088 AASVVNT
+1088 ATSVVNT
-1095 ALSANPGYRVNGTSC
+1095 ALSADPGYRVNGTSC

-1304 GYTTMPLCKDG
+1304 GYTTMPLC
-1315 DYTTE
+1315 
-1320 KGKFACGSENTDGGE
+1320 
-1335 NTGPYTKSPAKSTA
+1335 
-1349 ATACYLTTTSTKFV
+1349 
-1363 KTAKSAQET
+1363 
-1372 CTAGGYCPGGVKVNW
+1372 
-1387 GSTGGRTPA
+1387 
-1396 SAGYYVGGTGA
+1396 
-1407 TSQTACAAGTYTSTT
+1407 
-1422 GQTSC
+1422 
-1427 SSAVAG
+1427 
-1433 TYTTGCQVTASGAS
+1433 
-1447 TKTLACTGTSV
+1447 
-1458 CATNTYSSAKA
+1458 
-1469 SACTACATAKGY
+1469 
-1481 TNSGNTAAAHAGL
+1481 
-1494 ASCKTTCSGGQYV
+1494 
-1507 ATAGAGCLTVGGGY
+1507 
-1521 YGPGGTIGQDG
+1521 
-1532 TLGRDQ
+1532 
-1538 CPAGYRDG
+1538 
-1546 AAAAAKTDCKMNV
+1546 
-1559 AGGKYIATADDATPT
+1559 
-1574 SCVAGTFKAAHVV
+1574 
-1587 AYGNTSSC
+1587 
-1595 SACTGRT
+1595 
-1602 QYSSA
+1602 
-1607 GASSCSTVSTG
+1607 
-1618 YYTTGCNASNN
+1618 
-1629 NCTGQS
+1629 
-1635 QCTGAT
+1635 
-1641 YCASGVQNN
+1641 
-1650 CPAQTSGWTRGT
+1650 
-1662 GNGWTSYTSCYE
+1662 
-1674 TMDVTSVS
+1674 
-1682 RFCSAGQLKKTATS
+1682 
-1696 ATAWGAPTISVALQA
+1696 
-1711 KPGTIV
+1711 
-1717 NGQTCELC
+1717 
-1725 SGANYSAGGTAT
+1725 
-1737 SCTACPTAETGWT
+1737 
-1750 QGTGDAWSSY
+1750 
-1760 SSCYETKAA
+1760 
-1769 TSVSTSCSAGQLK
+1769 
-1782 KTATSATAWGA
+1782 
-1793 STISVALQAKP
+1793 
-1804 GAVVSGQT
+1804 
-1812 CTQCSGAVWSAG
+1812 
-1824 GTATSCSAC
+1824 
-1833 PTATSG
+1833 
-1839 WTRNSG
+1839 
-1845 TGWTAVTQCNQ
+1845 
-1856 TKSVGGNCSA
+1856 
-1866 GVLKQNATSA
+1866 
-1876 TAWGTSTIATALQ
+1876 
-1889 AKPGYVVSGQTCTG
+1889 
-1903 CAAGTYSAG
+1903 
-1912 GTATSCSA
+1912 
-1920 CTGRTKY
+1920 
-1927 SAANASA
+1927 
-1934 CSTVST
+1934 
-1940 GYYTTGCNTSNNN
+1940 
-1953 CTGQSQCGSGTWCA
+1953 
-1967 SGVQN
+1967 
-1972 QCSSLTGVSV
+1972 
-1982 SGGTYSSAVGS
+1982 
-1993 SANTACKYTAPSKT
+1993 
-2007 ITGCATV
+2007 
-2014 TTNTVTYSGTAW
+2014 
-2026 PATTY
+2026 
-2031 GVTAKGGYVISGNNT
+2031 
-2046 AAATCTQCGTAKYSA
+2046 
-2061 GGTATSCS
+2061 
-2069 ACPTADS
+2069 
-2076 GWTATSPAGS
+2076 
-2086 SAYTACYETQTPA
+2086 
-2099 NCASGTVKRAAAS
+2099 
-2112 ATAYKTDITLVT
+2112 
-2124 QLKSKA
+2124 
-2130 GYYASATATS
+2130 
-2140 CTICPAG
+2140 
-2147 SYCPA
+2147 
-2152 SATTATKCPNWTY
+2152 
-2165 APSSGMASC
+2165 
-2174 TACPALTSGW
+2174 
-2184 TKANSTGTG
+2184 
-2193 WTSYTSCVQISPT
+2193 
-2206 PAGCASGNVKQTA
+2206 
-2219 ASNGATTWATSVVN
+2219 
-2233 TALSAKAGYV
+2233 
-2243 VSGTTCPICTGAT
+2243 
-2256 YSAGGTAT
+2256 
-2264 SCSACPT
+2264 
-2271 IYQSDTTSGKT
+2271 
-2282 KNTECKV
+2282 
-2289 KTDAGKYIAA
+2289 
-2299 ANDSTQ
+2299 
-2305 TTCPAKNYCPSAS
+2305 
-2318 VAYGSA
+2318 
-2324 NSPTACPAADSTT
+2324 
-2337 ERTTYPDDYLNVKER
+2337 
-2352 GHFGLQSWPSGIKAI
+2352 
-2367 TGCMTS
+2367 
-2373 YSFVNE
+2373 
-2379 AGRFGVE
+2379 
-2386 NVGYNTTTG
+2386 
-2395 KYDVGGSRYYT
+2395 
-2406 MLNPG
+2406 
-2411 WYLKDRLSSGYCNTT
+2411 
-2426 SNPMYYV
+2426 
-2433 NVVQCPENHYCPG
+2433 
-2446 YKTMPL
+2446 
-2452 CSSGEYTTEKGKNA
+2452 SSGEYTTEKGKFA

-2482 GAETACYLTTTSA
+2482 GADTACYLTTTSA

-2659 ECTGTTYAENTGQ
+2659 ACTGTTYAENTGQ

-2759 AAYYTDKASVIAKA
+2759 AAYYTDKASVIAEA

-2838 AHSVTYGNTSSCA
+2838 THSVTYGNTSSCA

-2890 NGDHTISDG
+2890 DGDHTISDG

-2916 GCYLGTDGDYGNGGG
+2916 GCYLGTDGDYGNAGG
-2931 KSCYVHQDNL
+2931 KRCYVHQDNL

-2959 NTRAGLL
+2959 DTRAGLL

-3009 RVMHMGENKLYLR
+3009 RVMHMGEDKLYLR

>member
-40 YYLTASPTSNVHDA
+40 YYLTASPTSNVYDP

-65 CSVMGQYNGVDKYTC
+65 SSAMGQYNGIDMYTC

-87 EKRTVMVQYNWNG
+87 EKKTVMVTYDWNG
-100 AKYRPSEQ
+100 ASYRPSDTF
-108 IIPMPTETYDFGVPI
+108 IPQPIEIYDFGVPI
-123 DLLEDTENQYY
+123 DLLEDTENEWY
-134 RAGYQFRGWSTSQT
+134 RAGYQFRGWSTSKT

-153 FTMTFTSGTTLY
+153 FTMTFDGPTTLH

-170 CGQGRY
+170 CGQGTY

-188 SMSSGYYGTGCAS
+188 SMADGYYGTGCAS

-224 QECPDPNLAKNRR
+224 QECPDPNLAANRR

-249 ASAGVESANGRTEP
+249 ASASVDSANGRKSPSE
-263 GQCKALIWYDP
+263 CKALIWYDP

-283 GLFEYVFLSDAT
+283 GLFEYVYLSDAT
-295 MRYEGDVENWMYD
+295 MRYEGTVENWMYD

-326 YYKQVVACPDGSYCP
+326 YYKQVVACPSGSYCP
-341 GKAKVTCNASNQ
+341 GKSKVVCNASNQ

-360 FGRMSCPGEYTH
+360 FGR
-372 SDGARSSINN
+372 
-382 CYLTTTT
+382 
-389 GKYVA
+389 
-394 TAKDGQVACNVT
+394 
-406 DPTDYYYPGGIKVY
+406 
-420 YGSTGGWKFMDTGY
+420 
-434 QNAALSGGSCANK
+434 
-447 ELCPAG
+447 
-453 TWGDSAGLCSP
+453 
-464 VDAGYYPNDCQV
+464 
-476 TYLDD
+476 
-481 RPGIGCMTMESC
+481 ESC
-493 SSLPGSPSTGTFK
+493 SSLPGSPSTGTFN
-506 SPEGAKSNRE
+506 SPQGAKSNRE
-516 CTYTPVG
+516 CTYTPAG
-523 KSIAGCATV
+523 KSIAGCETV

-543 WPANVGAYAVT
+543 WPDNIGAYAVT
-554 PKTGYVAKNNNTAT
+554 PKTGYVAKDNNTAA
-568 ATCVQ
+568 ATCASGT
-573 EIYTIK
+573 YTIT

-589 TLDAIYE
+589 GWAKVYE
-596 KYNTGWYSDSVTNV
+596 VYNVGWYSDVNDP
-610 SISSVPIPTK
+610 SSFVEIGVPIPTK

-633 GGTQRITKTGE
+633 GGTQRITNTGA
-644 LPAPTFTASTTLY
+644 LPATTTFTANTTLY

-662 CAACTK
+662 CAACTQ
-668 GKGVKSCSASV
+668 GKGVASCSASV
-679 TDNACAYSA
+679 TDNTCEYSA
-688 TCSNG
+688 TCSDG

-711 FYIEYNA
+711 FYIEYMKNE
-718 YGGSGPAPT
+718 GSGSAPT
-727 APKSC
+727 APTSC
-732 VVGSGNCYAPENT
+732 VYGSGDCYAPQNT
-745 YSLTGHTF
+745 FTAPAGYHFDYWTSDDGYDY
-753 FAWRVGGQ
+753 RVGDD
-761 QIVRVG
+761 
-767 TELSNLFTGMAD
+767 LSFSEYGFKDGDTLF
-779 GGTLTLMAAWVPNSY
+779 LYPIWSPNSY
-794 TIRYTM
+794 TIRYSI
-800 GDAGESEYREQNV
+800 GDGVGESEYREQNV
-813 NYNATFTTMSAD
+813 NYNAMFKTMSAD

-831 WTFAGWGGN
+831 WTFAGWGGK
-840 YPKSDTQYSYTTA
+840 YPKSNTRYRYTTV
-853 GDTILAAN
+853 GDTALGAK

-887 DTKCNTGYYISSG
+887 DTTCNTGYYISSG
-900 AGTRAP
+900 AGTHAP

-921 GSGTAPLAQSCPLG
+921 GSGTAPSAQACTPG

-948 YRNGYVLAGWSTSQ
+948 YRDGYVLAGWSTSQ

-1024 TYASSSG
+1024 TYAPSSG
-1031 MASCTACPT
+1031 MASCTACPA

-1088 AASVVNT
+1088 TTPVINT
-1095 ALSANPGYRVNGTSC
+1095 ALSAEPGYRVSGTSC

-1170 IQTYCPSASVAYGS
+1170 IQTYCPSESVAYGS

-1222 MKTITDCRANYQ
+1222 ITTITGCRANYQ
-1234 LSNEAGNLTVES
+1234 FSNEAGRFTVES

-1251 TTQKYDVNGS
+1251 TTQEYDVNGS
-1261 RYYTVLKP
+1261 KYYTVLNS
-1269 GWYFTERYSAVYCDT
+1269 GWYFTERYYASYCDNK
-1284 ASHSMLYKNVAQCPE
+1284 SNPMFYKSVAQCPE

-1304 GYTTMPLCKDG
+1304 GYTTMPKCSSG
-1315 DYTTE
+1315 EYTTE
-1320 KGKFACGSENTDGGE
+1320 KGKFACSSLG
-1335 NTGPYTKSPAKSTA
+1335 TGVYTKSPAKSGA
-1349 ATACYLTTTSTKFV
+1349 DTACYLTTTSTKFV
-1363 KTAKSAQET
+1363 KTAKSAEET

-1387 GSTGGRTPA
+1387 GSTGGRNTCPTTYP
-1396 SAGYYVGGTGA
+1396 S
-1407 TSQTACAAGTYTSTT
+1407 SAAGSNSELDCY
-1422 GQTSC
+1422 
-1427 SSAVAG
+1427 
-1433 TYTTGCQVTASGAS
+1433 VT
-1447 TKTLACTGTSV
+1447 
-1458 CATNTYSSAKA
+1458 
-1469 SACTACATAKGY
+1469 
-1481 TNSGNTAAAHAGL
+1481 TAAG
-1494 ASCKTTCSGGQYV
+1494 KYV
-1507 ATAGAGCLTVGGGY
+1507 ATVGAGQVNCAGTGY
-1521 YGPGGTIGQDG
+1521 YCPGGTNVFSG
-1532 TLGRDQ
+1532 TYGSRLTTGGRTQ

-1587 AYGNTSSC
+1587 AYGSTSSC

-1618 YYTTGCNASNN
+1618 YYTTGCNASSN

-1674 TMDVTSVS
+1674 TKDVVS

-1696 ATAWGAPTISVALQA
+1696 ATAWGAPTISVAVQA
-1711 KPGTIV
+1711 RPGAIV

-1725 SGANYSAGGTAT
+1725 SGANYSAGRTAT
-1737 SCTACPTAETGWT
+1737 SCTACPTAEPGWI

-1760 SSCYETKAA
+1760 SSCYET
-1769 TSVSTSCSAGQLK
+1769 
-1782 KTATSATAWGA
+1782 
-1793 STISVALQAKP
+1793 
-1804 GAVVSGQT
+1804 
-1812 CTQCSGAVWSAG
+1812 
-1824 GTATSCSAC
+1824 
-1833 PTATSG
+1833 
-1839 WTRNSG
+1839 
-1845 TGWTAVTQCNQ
+1845 
-1856 TKSVGGNCSA
+1856 
-1866 GVLKQNATSA
+1866 
-1876 TAWGTSTIATALQ
+1876 
-1889 AKPGYVVSGQTCTG
+1889 
-1903 CAAGTYSAG
+1903 
-1912 GTATSCSA
+1912 
-1920 CTGRTKY
+1920 
-1927 SAANASA
+1927 
-1934 CSTVST
+1934 
-1940 GYYTTGCNTSNNN
+1940 
-1953 CTGQSQCGSGTWCA
+1953 
-1967 SGVQN
+1967 
-1972 QCSSLTGVSV
+1972 
-1982 SGGTYSSAVGS
+1982 
-1993 SANTACKYTAPSKT
+1993 
-2007 ITGCATV
+2007 
-2014 TTNTVTYSGTAW
+2014 
-2026 PATTY
+2026 
-2031 GVTAKGGYVISGNNT
+2031 
-2046 AAATCTQCGTAKYSA
+2046 
-2061 GGTATSCS
+2061 
-2069 ACPTADS
+2069 
-2076 GWTATSPAGS
+2076 
-2086 SAYTACYETQTPA
+2086 QTPA
-2099 NCASGTVKRAAAS
+2099 NCAGGTVKRVAAS
-2112 ATAYKTDITLVT
+2112 ATAYKTDVTLVT

-2152 SATTATKCPNWTY
+2152 SATTTTKCANWTY

-2174 TACPALTSGW
+2174 TACPTLTSDW
-2184 TKANSTGTG
+2184 SKADSTGTG

-2219 ASNGATTWATSVVN
+2219 ASNGATTWTTPVIN
-2233 TALSAKAGYV
+2233 TALSAEPGYR
-2243 VSGTTCPICTGAT
+2243 VSGTSCSICTGAT

-2264 SCSACPT
+2264 SCSTCPT

-2282 KNTECKV
+2282 KDTECKV
-2289 KTDAGKYIAA
+2289 KTDAGKYIKT

-2324 NSPTACPAADSTT
+2324 NSPTACPAANSTT
-2337 ERTTYPDDYLNVKER
+2337 ERTTYPADYLNVKER

-2433 NVVQCPENHYCPG
+2433 NVAQCPENHYCPG

-2452 CSSGEYTTEKGKNA
+2452 CSSGEYTTEKGKFA
-2466 CSSLGTGVYT
+2466 CGGENTGTYT
-2476 KSPVKS
+2476 KSPANS
-2482 GAETACYLTTTSA
+2482 GAATACYLTTTSA
-2495 KFVKTAKSAE
+2495 KFVKTAKSAQ

-2518 KVNWGSTGGRNTCPT
+2518 KVNWGSTGGRTPASAGYYVGGTGATSQTACAAGTYTDTTGQTSCSPAVAGTYTTGCQVMASGASTKTLACTGASVCATNT
-2533 TYPSS
+2533 YSS
-2538 AASSNSELDCYVT
+2538 AKASACTACATAQGYTNSGTTAAAHAELASCKAT
-2551 TVAGKYVATVGAG
+2551 CSGGQYVATAGAG
-2564 QVNCA
+2564 CVNV
-2569 GTGYYCPGGT
+2569 GTGYYGAGGT
-2579 NVYSGAY
+2579 
-2586 GSRLTTG
+2586 
-2593 GRTQCP
+2593 
-2599 VGYRDLVATASTTK
+2599 VGQNATLA
-2613 EAQCAM
+2613 
-2619 NVAGGKYVKV
+2619 
-2629 AKESAA
+2629 
-2635 SGTCAAGYAKAAHSV
+2635 
-2650 TYGNTSSCA
+2650 
-2659 ECTGTTYAENTGQ
+2659 
-2672 ASCTA
+2672 
-2677 CPTQSGVTNISYWI
+2677 
-2691 STGTHTDAKGCYGF
+2691 
-2705 YNDVALNNG
+2705 
-2714 SVARIQCF
+2714 
-2722 WDKTKSQYD
+2722 
-2731 TSCGAMKDGLKCN
+2731 
-2744 AAYYNAALESSPTNN
+2744 
-2759 AAYYTDKASVIAKA
+2759 
-2773 CTSVGKGYWSPAD
+2773 
-2786 VYTRTQCP
+2786 
-2794 AGYRDGAAGVSEAQ
+2794 
-2808 CAMNVAG
+2808 
-2815 GKYVKVAKESAASGT
+2815 
-2830 CAAGYAKA
+2830 
-2838 AHSVTYGNTSSCA
+2838 
-2851 ACTGAT
+2851 
-2857 YAASTGQA
+2857 
-2865 SCTACPTAKTY
+2865 
-2876 ASAVKSYGYWNNGK
+2876 
-2890 NGDHTISDG
+2890 
-2899 CYATMT
+2899 
-2905 GTLSNGSLTEH
+2905 
-2916 GCYLGTDGDYGNGGG
+2916 
-2931 KSCYVHQDNL
+2931 
-2941 KCNAGYYA
+2941 
-2949 STLSNGYVWN
+2949 
-2959 NTRAGLL
+2959 
-2966 SNTCVGVG
+2966 
-2974 AGYYSAA
+2974 
-2981 NILTRNQ
+2981 RNQ
-2988 CPTGLT
+2988 CPVGLT

-3009 RVMHMGENKLYLR
+3009 RVMHMGEDKLYLR

>member
-1 MSRFLRVFAFV
+1 MSNKREKEVGKMSRFLRVFAFV

-40 YYLTASPTSNVHDA
+40 YYLTGSPTSTVYDP
-54 TQGKV
+54 TPGKV

-87 EKRTVMVQYNWNG
+87 EKRTVMVTYNWNG
-100 AKYRPSEQ
+100 AKYRPSDQ
-108 IIPMPTETYDFGVPI
+108 YILQPTETYDFGVPI

-153 FTMTFTSGTTLY
+153 FTMTFGGPTKLY

-170 CGQGRY
+170 CGQGTY
-176 KPASATAAASCS
+176 KPASAAAAASCS

-201 DGYTACTGQAQC
+201 GGYTACTGQAQC

-224 QECPDPNLAKNRR
+224 QECPNPNLAENRR

-249 ASAGVESANGRTEP
+249 ASASVDSANGRKSPSE
-263 GQCKALIWYDP
+263 CKALIWYDP

-295 MRYEGDVENWMYD
+295 MRYEGTVENWMYD

-326 YYKQVVACPDGSYCP
+326 YYKQVVACPSGSYCP
-341 GKAKVTCNASNQ
+341 GKAKVSCNASNQ

-360 FGRMSCPGEYTH
+360 FGRTTCPGEYTH
-372 SDGARSSINN
+372 SDGARSSIND
-382 CYLTTTT
+382 CYLTTAA

-394 TAKDGQVACNVT
+394 TAKSAEETCTAGGYCPGGVKVNWNSTGGRTPASAGYYVGGTGATSQTACPGEYTSSDGARSSVNNCYLMTTAGKYVATAKENQVACNVT

-420 YGSTGGWKFMDTGY
+420 YGSTGGWAYMDTGY
-434 QNAALSGGSCANK
+434 QNAALSGGSCANI
-447 ELCPAG
+447 EPCPAG
-453 TWGDSAGLCSP
+453 TWADVAGLCPP
-464 VDAGYYPNDCQV
+464 VDAGTYPTECAGKDSDG
-476 TYLDD
+476 YD
-481 RPGIGCMTMESC
+481 IGCFSMEYC
-493 SSLPGSPSTGTFK
+493 SSLPGSPKTGTFN
-506 SPEGAKSNRE
+506 SPQGAKSNRE
-516 CTYTPVG
+516 CTYAPLG
-523 KSIAGCATV
+523 KTITGCATV

-543 WPANVGAYAVT
+543 WPANIGAYAVT
-554 PKTGYVAKNNNTAT
+554 PNTGYVAKNNNTAT

-668 GKGVKSCSASV
+668 GKGVASCSMSV
-679 TDNACAYSA
+679 TNNACTYSA
-688 TCSNG
+688 TCSDG

-718 YGGSGPAPT
+718 FGGSGPAPT
-727 APKSC
+727 APTSC

-745 YSLTGHTF
+745 YTLTGHTF
-753 FAWRVGGQ
+753 VAWRVGGQ
-761 QIVRVG
+761 QMVRAG

-779 GGTLTLMAAWVPNSY
+779 GGTLTLVAAWVPNSY

-813 NYNATFTTMSAD
+813 KYNAMFTTMSAD

-840 YPKSDTQYSYTTA
+840 YPKSDTQYNYTTV

-921 GSGTAPLAQSCPLG
+921 GSGTTPSAQSCPLG

-968 FTITITAATT
+968 FTITITASTT

-1000 TCTTCPAGTY
+1000 TCTTCPAGSY
-1010 CPAAATTATKCPNW
+1010 CPSAATTATKCPNW
-1024 TYASSSG
+1024 TYAPSSG

-1056 SYTSCVQISPTPA
+1056 SYTSCVQVGPTPA

-1095 ALSANPGYRVNGTSC
+1095 ALSANPGYRVNGASC

-1251 TTQKYDVNGS
+1251 TTKKYDVNGS

-1269 GWYFTERYSAVYCDT
+1269 GWYFTERYSAVYCNT
-1284 ASHSMLYKNVAQCPE
+1284 TSNRMLYKNVVQCPE

-1315 DYTTE
+1315 DYTAE

-1349 ATACYLTTTSTKFV
+1349 ATACYLTTTTTKFV
-1363 KTAKSAQET
+1363 KTAKSAPET

-1427 SSAVAG
+1427 SPAVAG

-1481 TNSGNTAAAHAGL
+1481 TNSGNTAAAHAEL

-1507 ATAGAGCLTVGGGY
+1507 ATAGAGCVTVGGGY

-1532 TLGRDQ
+1532 TMGRDQ

-1587 AYGNTSSC
+1587 AYGSTSSC

-1602 QYSSA
+1602 QYSAA
-1607 GASSCSTVSTG
+1607 GASSCSNVSTG

-1674 TMDVTSVS
+1674 TKDVTSVS

-1711 KPGTIV
+1711 KPGAIV

-1760 SSCYETKAA
+1760 SSCYET
-1769 TSVSTSCSAGQLK
+1769 
-1782 KTATSATAWGA
+1782 
-1793 STISVALQAKP
+1793 
-1804 GAVVSGQT
+1804 
-1812 CTQCSGAVWSAG
+1812 
-1824 GTATSCSAC
+1824 
-1833 PTATSG
+1833 
-1839 WTRNSG
+1839 
-1845 TGWTAVTQCNQ
+1845 
-1856 TKSVGGNCSA
+1856 
-1866 GVLKQNATSA
+1866 
-1876 TAWGTSTIATALQ
+1876 
-1889 AKPGYVVSGQTCTG
+1889 
-1903 CAAGTYSAG
+1903 
-1912 GTATSCSA
+1912 
-1920 CTGRTKY
+1920 
-1927 SAANASA
+1927 
-1934 CSTVST
+1934 
-1940 GYYTTGCNTSNNN
+1940 
-1953 CTGQSQCGSGTWCA
+1953 
-1967 SGVQN
+1967 
-1972 QCSSLTGVSV
+1972 
-1982 SGGTYSSAVGS
+1982 
-1993 SANTACKYTAPSKT
+1993 
-2007 ITGCATV
+2007 
-2014 TTNTVTYSGTAW
+2014 
-2026 PATTY
+2026 
-2031 GVTAKGGYVISGNNT
+2031 
-2046 AAATCTQCGTAKYSA
+2046 
-2061 GGTATSCS
+2061 
-2069 ACPTADS
+2069 
-2076 GWTATSPAGS
+2076 
-2086 SAYTACYETQTPA
+2086 QTPV
-2099 NCASGTVKRAAAS
+2099 NCASGTVKRVAAS
-2112 ATAYKTDITLVT
+2112 ATAYKTDVTLVT

-2152 SATTATKCPNWTY
+2152 SATTTTKCANWTY
-2165 APSSGMASC
+2165 APNSGMASC

-2193 WTSYTSCVQISPT
+2193 WTSHTSCVQISPT
-2206 PAGCASGNVKQTA
+2206 PAGCASGNNQQTA
-2219 ASNGATTWATSVVN
+2219 ASDGATTWTLLTIN
-2233 TALSAKAGYV
+2233 TALIAKPGYRV
-2243 VSGTTCPICTGAT
+2243 NGTSCAICTGAT
-2256 YSAGGTAT
+2256 YSAGGIAT
-2264 SCSACPT
+2264 SCSTCPT
-2271 IYQSDTTSGKT
+2271 IYTSDTTSGKT
-2282 KNTECKV
+2282 KDTECKV
-2289 KTDAGKYIAA
+2289 KTDAGKYIKT

-2324 NSPTACPAADSTT
+2324 NSPTACPAANSTT

-2395 KYDVGGSRYYT
+2395 KYDVDGSRYYT

-2426 SNPMYYV
+2426 SNPMYYR

-2476 KSPVKS
+2476 KSPAKS

-2518 KVNWGSTGGRNTCPT
+2518 KVNWNSTGGRNTCPT

-2599 VGYRDLVATASTTK
+2599 VGYRDLVATVSTTK
-2613 EAQCAM
+2613 EAQC
-2619 NVAGGKYVKV
+2619 
-2629 AKESAA
+2629 
-2635 SGTCAAGYAKAAHSV
+2635 T
-2650 TYGNTSSCA
+2650 
-2659 ECTGTTYAENTGQ
+2659 
-2672 ASCTA
+2672 
-2677 CPTQSGVTNISYWI
+2677 
-2691 STGTHTDAKGCYGF
+2691 
-2705 YNDVALNNG
+2705 
-2714 SVARIQCF
+2714 
-2722 WDKTKSQYD
+2722 
-2731 TSCGAMKDGLKCN
+2731 
-2744 AAYYNAALESSPTNN
+2744 
-2759 AAYYTDKASVIAKA
+2759 
-2773 CTSVGKGYWSPAD
+2773 
-2786 VYTRTQCP
+2786 
-2794 AGYRDGAAGVSEAQ
+2794 
-2808 CAMNVAG
+2808 MNVAG

-2890 NGDHTISDG
+2890 DGDHTISDG

-2916 GCYLGTDGDYGNGGG
+2916 GCYLGTDGDYGNAGG
-2931 KSCYVHQDNL
+2931 KRCYVHQDNL

-2959 NTRAGLL
+2959 DTRAGLL

>member
-170 CGQGRY
+170 CTQGRY

-201 DGYTACTGQAQC
+201 GGYTACTGQAQC

-224 QECPDPNLAKNRR
+224 QECPDPNLAANRR

-249 ASAGVESANGRTEP
+249 ASASVESATGRKEP
-263 GQCKALIWYDP
+263 GECKALIWYDP
-274 DPNATGQRV
+274 DLNATGQRV
-283 GLFEYVFLSDAT
+283 GLFEYVYLSDAT
-295 MRYEGDVENWMYD
+295 MRYEGTVENWMYD

-341 GKAKVTCNASNQ
+341 GKTKVSCNASNQ

-360 FGRMSCPGEYTH
+360 FGRMSCQENTDNSGTNNSEYIH

-389 GKYVA
+389 GKYVK
-394 TAKDGQVACNVT
+394 TAKNGQVACNVT
-406 DPTDYYYPGGIKVY
+406 EATDYYYPGGIKVY
-420 YGSTGGWKFMDTGY
+420 YGATGGWAYMDYGY
-434 QNAALSGGSCANK
+434 QNAALSGGSCANI

-453 TWGDSAGLCSP
+453 TWADVAGLCP
-464 VDAGYYPNDCQV
+464 QVGAGTYPTGCTGTDSDG
-476 TYLDD
+476 Y
-481 RPGIGCMTMESC
+481 GIGCSSAEYC
-493 SSLPGSPSTGTFK
+493 SNLPGSPSTGTFK

-516 CTYTPVG
+516 CTYAPLG

-668 GKGVKSCSASV
+668 GKGVASCSASV
-679 TDNACAYSA
+679 TNNACKYSA
-688 TCSNG
+688 TCSDG

-711 FYIEYNA
+711 FYIEYNQN
-718 YGGSGPAPT
+718 GGSGSAPT
-727 APKSC
+727 APTSC
-732 VVGSGNCYAPENT
+732 VYGSGNCYAPQNT
-745 YSLTGHTF
+745 FTAPAGYHFESWMDGEYDYG
-753 FAWRVGGQ
+753 VGNDLSFSE
-761 QIVRVG
+761 VG
-767 TELSNLFTGMAD
+767 FND
-779 GGTLTLMAAWVPNSY
+779 GDTLDLYALWAPNSY

-800 GDAGESEYREQNV
+800 GDAGEGEYREQNV
-813 NYNATFTTMSAD
+813 NYNAPFKTMSAD

-831 WTFAGWGGN
+831 WTFAGWGGK
-840 YPKSDTQYSYTTA
+840 YPKSNTQYRYTTA

-887 DTKCNTGYYISSG
+887 DTTCNTGYYISSG
-900 AGTRAP
+900 AGTHAP

-921 GSGTAPLAQSCPLG
+921 GSGTAPSAHPCTLG

-968 FTITITAATT
+968 FTITITGATT

-1010 CPAAATTATKCPNW
+1010 CPTAATTATKCPNW
-1024 TYASSSG
+1024 TYAPSSG
-1031 MASCTACPT
+1031 MASCTACPA

-1088 AASVVNT
+1088 ATSVVNT
-1095 ALSANPGYRVNGTSC
+1095 ALSAKPGYRVNGASC

-1118 SAGGTATSCSTC
+1118 SAGGTATSCSAC
-1130 PTIYQSDTTSGKTK
+1130 PTIYTSDTTNGKTK

-1193 AAEHARTTYPAD
+1193 AAEHARTTYPDD
-1205 YLNPTL
+1205 YLNPEL
-1211 LRITLQDWTTG
+1211 LRITLQNWTTG
-1222 MKTITDCRANYQ
+1222 MKTITDCRANYY
-1234 LSNEAGNLTVES
+1234 LRNDAGKFSVES
-1246 VLYNA
+1246 VRYNA
-1251 TTQKYDVNGS
+1251 TTQKYDIGDS
-1261 RYYTVLKP
+1261 RYYTVLNP
-1269 GWYFTERYSAVYCDT
+1269 GWYFTERYSAGYCNT
-1284 ASHSMLYKNVAQCPE
+1284 TSNPMYYRSVKQCPE

-1304 GYTTMPLCKDG
+1304 GYTTMPLCSSG
-1315 DYTTE
+1315 EYTTE
-1320 KGKFACGSENTDGGE
+1320 KGKFACSSLG
-1335 NTGPYTKSPAKSTA
+1335 TGVYTKSPAKSGPD
-1349 ATACYLTTTSTKFV
+1349 TACYLTTTSTKFV

-1481 TNSGNTAAAHAGL
+1481 TNSGNTAAAHAEL

-1507 ATAGAGCLTVGGGY
+1507 ATAGAGCVTVGGGY
-1521 YGPGGTIGQDG
+1521 YGPGGTIGQNG

-1587 AYGNTSSC
+1587 AYGSTSSC
-1595 SACTGRT
+1595 NACTGRT

-1618 YYTTGCNASNN
+1618 YYTTGCNASSN

-1674 TMDVTSVS
+1674 TTEDVTSIS
-1682 RFCSAGQLKKTATS
+1682 PLCYDGQLKKTATS

-1804 GAVVSGQT
+1804 GAIVSGQT

-1856 TKSVGGNCSA
+1856 TKGVGGNCSA

-1953 CTGQSQCGSGTWCA
+1953 CTGQSQCNSGTWCA

-2031 GVTAKGGYVISGNNT
+2031 GVTAKGGYIISGNNT
-2046 AAATCTQCGTAKYSA
+2046 AAATCSQCGTAKYSA

-2152 SATTATKCPNWTY
+2152 SATTTTKCANWTY
-2165 APSSGMASC
+2165 APNSGMASC

-2193 WTSYTSCVQISPT
+2193 WTSHTSCVQISPT
-2206 PAGCASGNVKQTA
+2206 PAGCASGNNQRTA
-2219 ASNGATTWATSVVN
+2219 ASDGATTWGLLTIN
-2233 TALSAKAGYV
+2233 TALIAKPGYRV
-2243 VSGTTCPICTGAT
+2243 NGVSCSICTGAT
-2256 YSAGGTAT
+2256 YSAGGMETF
-2264 SCSACPT
+2264 CSACPT

-2395 KYDVGGSRYYT
+2395 KYDVDGSRYYT

-2452 CSSGEYTTEKGKNA
+2452 CSSGNYTAEKGKFA
-2466 CSSLGTGVYT
+2466 CGSENTDGGENTGPYT
-2476 KSPVKS
+2476 KSPAKS
-2482 GAETACYLTTTSA
+2482 TAATACYLTTTSA

-2518 KVNWGSTGGRNTCPT
+2518 KVNWNSTGGRNTCPT

-2613 EAQCAM
+2613 EAQC
-2619 NVAGGKYVKV
+2619 
-2629 AKESAA
+2629 
-2635 SGTCAAGYAKAAHSV
+2635 T
-2650 TYGNTSSCA
+2650 
-2659 ECTGTTYAENTGQ
+2659 
-2672 ASCTA
+2672 
-2677 CPTQSGVTNISYWI
+2677 
-2691 STGTHTDAKGCYGF
+2691 
-2705 YNDVALNNG
+2705 
-2714 SVARIQCF
+2714 
-2722 WDKTKSQYD
+2722 
-2731 TSCGAMKDGLKCN
+2731 
-2744 AAYYNAALESSPTNN
+2744 
-2759 AAYYTDKASVIAKA
+2759 
-2773 CTSVGKGYWSPAD
+2773 
-2786 VYTRTQCP
+2786 
-2794 AGYRDGAAGVSEAQ
+2794 
-2808 CAMNVAG
+2808 MNVAG

-2959 NTRAGLL
+2959 DTRAGLL

-3058 TTTYS
+3058 ATTYS

>member
-40 YYLTASPTSNVHDA
+40 YYLTGSPTSNVYDP
-54 TQGKV
+54 TPGKV

-65 CSVMGQYNGVDKYTC
+65 SSAMGQYNGIDMYTC

-87 EKRTVMVQYNWNG
+87 EKKTVMVTYNWNG
-100 AKYRPSEQ
+100 ASYRPSDTF
-108 IIPMPTETYDFGVPI
+108 IPQPIEIYDFGTPVS
-123 DLLEDTENQYY
+123 LLEDTKNEWY

-153 FTMTFTSGTTLY
+153 FTMTFGGPTTLY

-170 CGQGRY
+170 CGQGTY
-176 KPASATAAASCS
+176 KPASAAAAASCS

-201 DGYTACTGQAQC
+201 GGYTACTGQAQC

-224 QECPDPNLAKNRR
+224 QECPDPNLAANRR

-263 GQCKALIWYDP
+263 GECKALIWYDP

-283 GLFEYVFLSDAT
+283 GLFEYVYLSDAT
-295 MRYEGDVENWMYD
+295 MRYEGTVENWMYD

-341 GKAKVTCNASNQ
+341 GKAKTVCNASNQ

-382 CYLTTTT
+382 CYLTTAV

-394 TAKDGQVACNVT
+394 TPNSGQVACNVT

-420 YGSTGGWKFMDTGY
+420 YGSTGGWEFMGLGW

-493 SSLPGSPSTGTFK
+493 RSLSGSPSTGTFN
-506 SPEGAKSNRE
+506 SPQGAKSNKE
-516 CTYTPVG
+516 CTYTAPQ
-523 KSIAGCATV
+523 KTIAGCKTV
-532 TPITVTYTGQS
+532 TPITVSYTGQS
-543 WPANVGAYAVT
+543 WPANIGAYTVT
-554 PKTGYVAKNNNTAT
+554 PNTGYVAKDNNTAA
-568 ATCVQ
+568 ATCASGT
-573 EIYTIK
+573 YTIT

-589 TLDAIYE
+589 GWVNVYE
-596 KYNTGWYSDSVTNV
+596 VYNVGWYSDANDP
-610 SISSVPIPTK
+610 SSLVEIGVPIPTK

-633 GGTQRITKTGE
+633 GGTQRITKTGA
-644 LPAPTFTASTTLY
+644 LPATTTFTANTTLY

-679 TDNACAYSA
+679 TDNACEYSA
-688 TCSNG
+688 TCDSG

-718 YGGSGPAPT
+718 FGGSGPAPT
-727 APKSC
+727 APTSC

-745 YSLTGHTF
+745 YTLTGHTF
-753 FAWRVGGQ
+753 VAWRVGGQ
-761 QIVRVG
+761 QMVRAG

-779 GGTLTLMAAWVPNSY
+779 GGTLTLVAAWVPNSY

-813 NYNATFTTMSAD
+813 KYNAMFTTMSAD

-840 YPKSDTQYSYTTA
+840 YPKSDTQYNYTTV

-873 CTLTVNETTGACTY
+873 CTLTVNETTGECTY

-900 AGTRAP
+900 AGTHAP

-921 GSGTAPLAQSCPLG
+921 GSGTAPLAHPCTLG
-935 QSCTLNAG
+935 QSCALNAG

-948 YRNGYVLAGWSTSQ
+948 HRNGYVLAGWSTSQ

-1024 TYASSSG
+1024 TYAPSSG
-1031 MASCTACPT
+1031 MASCTACPA

-1056 SYTSCVQISPTPA
+1056 SHTSCVQVGPTPA

-1095 ALSANPGYRVNGTSC
+1095 ALSAEPGYRVNGTSC

-1251 TTQKYDVNGS
+1251 TTQKYEVNGS

-1269 GWYFTERYSAVYCDT
+1269 GWYFTERYSAVYCNT
-1284 ASHSMLYKNVAQCPE
+1284 TSNRMLYKNVAQCPE

-1304 GYTTMPLCKDG
+1304 GYTTMPLCSSG
-1315 DYTTE
+1315 EYTAE
-1320 KGKFACGSENTDGGE
+1320 KGKFACSSLG
-1335 NTGPYTKSPAKSTA
+1335 TGVYTKSPAKSGA
-1349 ATACYLTTTSTKFV
+1349 ETACYLTTTSTKFV
-1363 KTAKSAQET
+1363 KTAKSAEET

-1387 GSTGGRTPA
+1387 NSTGGRTPA

-1433 TYTTGCQVTASGAS
+1433 TYTTGCQVMASGAS

-1507 ATAGAGCLTVGGGY
+1507 ATAGAGCVTIGVGY

-1635 QCTGAT
+1635 QCSGAT

-1674 TMDVTSVS
+1674 TTEDVTSIS
-1682 RFCSAGQLKKTATS
+1682 PLCYDGQLKKTATS

-1711 KPGTIV
+1711 KPGAIV

-1760 SSCYETKAA
+1760 SSCYET
-1769 TSVSTSCSAGQLK
+1769 
-1782 KTATSATAWGA
+1782 
-1793 STISVALQAKP
+1793 
-1804 GAVVSGQT
+1804 
-1812 CTQCSGAVWSAG
+1812 
-1824 GTATSCSAC
+1824 
-1833 PTATSG
+1833 
-1839 WTRNSG
+1839 
-1845 TGWTAVTQCNQ
+1845 
-1856 TKSVGGNCSA
+1856 
-1866 GVLKQNATSA
+1866 
-1876 TAWGTSTIATALQ
+1876 
-1889 AKPGYVVSGQTCTG
+1889 
-1903 CAAGTYSAG
+1903 
-1912 GTATSCSA
+1912 
-1920 CTGRTKY
+1920 
-1927 SAANASA
+1927 
-1934 CSTVST
+1934 
-1940 GYYTTGCNTSNNN
+1940 
-1953 CTGQSQCGSGTWCA
+1953 
-1967 SGVQN
+1967 
-1972 QCSSLTGVSV
+1972 
-1982 SGGTYSSAVGS
+1982 
-1993 SANTACKYTAPSKT
+1993 
-2007 ITGCATV
+2007 
-2014 TTNTVTYSGTAW
+2014 
-2026 PATTY
+2026 
-2031 GVTAKGGYVISGNNT
+2031 
-2046 AAATCTQCGTAKYSA
+2046 
-2061 GGTATSCS
+2061 
-2069 ACPTADS
+2069 
-2076 GWTATSPAGS
+2076 
-2086 SAYTACYETQTPA
+2086 QTPA
-2099 NCASGTVKRAAAS
+2099 NCASGTVKRVAAS
-2112 ATAYKTDITLVT
+2112 ATAYKTDVTLVT

-2152 SATTATKCPNWTY
+2152 AATTATKCANWTY
-2165 APSSGMASC
+2165 APNSGMASC

-2184 TKANSTGTG
+2184 SKANSTGTG

-2206 PAGCASGNVKQTA
+2206 PSGCASGNVKQTA
-2219 ASNGATTWATSVVN
+2219 ASNGATTWAASVVN
-2233 TALSAKAGYV
+2233 TALGAKPGYH
-2243 VSGTTCPICTGAT
+2243 VSGTSCAICTGAT

-2264 SCSACPT
+2264 SCSTCPT
-2271 IYQSDTTSGKT
+2271 IYTSDTTSGKT

-2305 TTCPAKNYCPSAS
+2305 TTCPAKNYCPSES
-2318 VAYGSA
+2318 VAYGST
-2324 NSPTACPAADSTT
+2324 NSPTACPAANSTT

-2395 KYDVGGSRYYT
+2395 KYDVDGSRYYT

-2433 NVVQCPENHYCPG
+2433 NVAQCPENYYCPG

-2452 CSSGEYTTEKGKNA
+2452 CSSGEYTTEKGRFA

-2482 GAETACYLTTTSA
+2482 GAETACYLTTTST

-2518 KVNWGSTGGRNTCPT
+2518 KVNWNSTGGRTPASAGYYVGGTGATSQTACAAGTYTST
-2533 TYPSS
+2533 TGQTSCSS
-2538 AASSNSELDCYVT
+2538 A
-2551 TVAGKYVATVGAG
+2551 VAGTYTTGCQVMASGASTKTLACTGTSVCATNTYSSAKASACTACATAQGYTNSGNTAAAHAELASCKATCSGGQYVATAGAG
-2564 QVNCA
+2564 CVNV
-2569 GTGYYCPGGT
+2569 GTGYYGAGGT
-2579 NVYSGAY
+2579 
-2586 GSRLTTG
+2586 
-2593 GRTQCP
+2593 
-2599 VGYRDLVATASTTK
+2599 VGQNATLA
-2613 EAQCAM
+2613 
-2619 NVAGGKYVKV
+2619 
-2629 AKESAA
+2629 
-2635 SGTCAAGYAKAAHSV
+2635 
-2650 TYGNTSSCA
+2650 
-2659 ECTGTTYAENTGQ
+2659 
-2672 ASCTA
+2672 
-2677 CPTQSGVTNISYWI
+2677 
-2691 STGTHTDAKGCYGF
+2691 
-2705 YNDVALNNG
+2705 
-2714 SVARIQCF
+2714 
-2722 WDKTKSQYD
+2722 
-2731 TSCGAMKDGLKCN
+2731 
-2744 AAYYNAALESSPTNN
+2744 
-2759 AAYYTDKASVIAKA
+2759 
-2773 CTSVGKGYWSPAD
+2773 
-2786 VYTRTQCP
+2786 
-2794 AGYRDGAAGVSEAQ
+2794 
-2808 CAMNVAG
+2808 
-2815 GKYVKVAKESAASGT
+2815 
-2830 CAAGYAKA
+2830 
-2838 AHSVTYGNTSSCA
+2838 
-2851 ACTGAT
+2851 
-2857 YAASTGQA
+2857 
-2865 SCTACPTAKTY
+2865 
-2876 ASAVKSYGYWNNGK
+2876 
-2890 NGDHTISDG
+2890 
-2899 CYATMT
+2899 
-2905 GTLSNGSLTEH
+2905 
-2916 GCYLGTDGDYGNGGG
+2916 
-2931 KSCYVHQDNL
+2931 
-2941 KCNAGYYA
+2941 
-2949 STLSNGYVWN
+2949 
-2959 NTRAGLL
+2959 
-2966 SNTCVGVG
+2966 
-2974 AGYYSAA
+2974 
-2981 NILTRNQ
+2981 RNQ
-2988 CPTGLT
+2988 CPVGLT

-3009 RVMHMGENKLYLR
+3009 RVMHMGEDKLYLR

>member
-1 MSRFLRVFAFV
+1 MGKMSRFLRVFAFV

-170 CGQGRY
+170 CGQGTY

-201 DGYTACTGQAQC
+201 GGYTACTGQAQC

-224 QECPDPNLAKNRR
+224 QECPDPNLAANRR

-249 ASAGVESANGRTEP
+249 ASASVESATGRTEP

-274 DPNATGQRV
+274 DLNATGQRV
-283 GLFEYVFLSDAT
+283 GLFEYVYLSDAT
-295 MRYEGDVENWMYD
+295 MRYEGTVENWMYD

-341 GKAKVTCNASNQ
+341 GKTKVSCNASNQ

-360 FGRMSCPGEYTH
+360 FGRMSCQENTDNSGTNNSEYIH

-389 GKYVA
+389 GKYVK
-394 TAKDGQVACNVT
+394 TAKNGQVACNVT
-406 DPTDYYYPGGIKVY
+406 EATDYYYPGGIKVY
-420 YGSTGGWKFMDTGY
+420 YGATGGWAYMDYGY
-434 QNAALSGGSCANK
+434 QNAALSGGSCANI

-453 TWGDSAGLCSP
+453 TWADVAGLCP
-464 VDAGYYPNDCQV
+464 QVGAGTYPTGCTGTDSDG
-476 TYLDD
+476 Y
-481 RPGIGCMTMESC
+481 GIGCSSAEYC
-493 SSLPGSPSTGTFK
+493 SNLPGSPSTGTFN
-506 SPEGAKSNRE
+506 SPQGAKSNRE
-516 CTYTPVG
+516 CTYAPLG

-679 TDNACAYSA
+679 TDNACEYSA
-688 TCSNG
+688 TCSDG

-921 GSGTAPLAQSCPLG
+921 GSGTAPLAHPCTLG

-968 FTITITAATT
+968 FAITITAATT

-1000 TCTTCPAGTY
+1000 TCTTCPAGSY

-1024 TYASSSG
+1024 TYAPSSG
-1031 MASCTACPT
+1031 MASCTACPA

-1088 AASVVNT
+1088 ATSVVNT
-1095 ALSANPGYRVNGTSC
+1095 ALSANPGYRVNGASC

-1130 PTIYQSDTTSGKTK
+1130 PTIYTSDTTSGKTK

-1158 KTAKDSVQTTCP
+1158 KTAKDSAQTTCP

-1251 TTQKYDVNGS
+1251 TTQKYEVNGS

-1304 GYTTMPLCKDG
+1304 GYTTMPLCSSG
-1315 DYTTE
+1315 EYTTE
-1320 KGKFACGSENTDGGE
+1320 KGKFACSSLG
-1335 NTGPYTKSPAKSTA
+1335 TGVYTKSPAKSGPD
-1349 ATACYLTTTSTKFV
+1349 TACYLTTTSTKFV

-1481 TNSGNTAAAHAGL
+1481 TNSGNTAAAHAEL

-1507 ATAGAGCLTVGGGY
+1507 ATAGAGCVTVGGGY
-1521 YGPGGTIGQDG
+1521 YGPGGTIGQNG

-1587 AYGNTSSC
+1587 AYGSTSSC
-1595 SACTGRT
+1595 NACTGRT

-1618 YYTTGCNASNN
+1618 YYTTGCNASSN

-1725 SGANYSAGGTAT
+1725 SGAKYSAGGTAT
-1737 SCTACPTAETGWT
+1737 SCTACPAAETGWT

-1866 GVLKQNATSA
+1866 GVLKQNATNG
-1876 TAWGTSTIATALQ
+1876 TTWGASTIATALQ

-1940 GYYTTGCNTSNNN
+1940 GYYTTGCNASNNN
-1953 CTGQSQCGSGTWCA
+1953 CTGQSQCNSGTWCA

-2031 GVTAKGGYVISGNNT
+2031 GVTAKGGYIISGNNT
-2046 AAATCTQCGTAKYSA
+2046 AAATCSQCGTAKYSA

-2099 NCASGTVKRAAAS
+2099 NCASGTVKRVAAS

-2184 TKANSTGTG
+2184 SKANSTGTG

-2233 TALSAKAGYV
+2233 TALSANPGYR
-2243 VSGTTCPICTGAT
+2243 VSGTSCSICTGAT

-2264 SCSACPT
+2264 SCSTCPT
-2271 IYQSDTTSGKT
+2271 IYTSDTTSGKT

-2452 CSSGEYTTEKGKNA
+2452 CSSGEYTAEKGKFA
-2466 CSSLGTGVYT
+2466 CGSENTDGGENTGTYT
-2476 KSPVKS
+2476 KSPANS
-2482 GAETACYLTTTSA
+2482 GAATACYLTTTST

-2518 KVNWGSTGGRNTCPT
+2518 KVNWGSTGGRTPASAGYYVSGTGATSQTACAAGTYTDTTGQTSCSPAVAGTYTTGCQVTASGASTKTLACTGTSVCATNT
-2533 TYPSS
+2533 YSS
-2538 AASSNSELDCYVT
+2538 AKASACTACATAKGYTNSGNTAAAHAELASCKAT
-2551 TVAGKYVATVGAG
+2551 CSGGQYVATAGAG
-2564 QVNCA
+2564 CVNV
-2569 GTGYYCPGGT
+2569 GTGYYGVGGT
-2579 NVYSGAY
+2579 
-2586 GSRLTTG
+2586 
-2593 GRTQCP
+2593 
-2599 VGYRDLVATASTTK
+2599 VG
-2613 EAQCAM
+2613 Q
-2619 NVAGGKYVKV
+2619 N
-2629 AKESAA
+2629 
-2635 SGTCAAGYAKAAHSV
+2635 
-2650 TYGNTSSCA
+2650 
-2659 ECTGTTYAENTGQ
+2659 
-2672 ASCTA
+2672 
-2677 CPTQSGVTNISYWI
+2677 
-2691 STGTHTDAKGCYGF
+2691 
-2705 YNDVALNNG
+2705 
-2714 SVARIQCF
+2714 
-2722 WDKTKSQYD
+2722 
-2731 TSCGAMKDGLKCN
+2731 
-2744 AAYYNAALESSPTNN
+2744 
-2759 AAYYTDKASVIAKA
+2759 
-2773 CTSVGKGYWSPAD
+2773 
-2786 VYTRTQCP
+2786 
-2794 AGYRDGAAGVSEAQ
+2794 
-2808 CAMNVAG
+2808 
-2815 GKYVKVAKESAASGT
+2815 
-2830 CAAGYAKA
+2830 
-2838 AHSVTYGNTSSCA
+2838 
-2851 ACTGAT
+2851 
-2857 YAASTGQA
+2857 
-2865 SCTACPTAKTY
+2865 
-2876 ASAVKSYGYWNNGK
+2876 
-2890 NGDHTISDG
+2890 
-2899 CYATMT
+2899 
-2905 GTLSNGSLTEH
+2905 GTLG
-2916 GCYLGTDGDYGNGGG
+2916 
-2931 KSCYVHQDNL
+2931 
-2941 KCNAGYYA
+2941 
-2949 STLSNGYVWN
+2949 
-2959 NTRAGLL
+2959 
-2966 SNTCVGVG
+2966 
-2974 AGYYSAA
+2974 
-2981 NILTRNQ
+2981 RNQ
-2988 CPTGLT
+2988 CPVGLT